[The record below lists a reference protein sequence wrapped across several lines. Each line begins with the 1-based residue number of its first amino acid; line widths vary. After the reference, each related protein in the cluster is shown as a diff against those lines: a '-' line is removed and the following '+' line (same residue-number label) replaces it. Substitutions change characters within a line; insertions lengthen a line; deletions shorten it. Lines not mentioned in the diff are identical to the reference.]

1 MDKNKDYMQNNDNT
15 RKLYDALVAD
25 NYELG
30 DYEKFTSDI
39 SNPEYMRKLY
49 DTMVA
54 DDYELGEY
62 NTFSSRYSVTPQSNA
77 AQATQATART
87 AQPVVDAYGMP
98 MQPEM
103 STIED
108 APKVEEKPQ
117 TTQTATQPAQAAQTT
132 QVTAQPAQPAQA
144 AQTTQTAAKTETPWT
159 AEMMALARQHHLKET
174 GEDPIAY
181 MPRGYRTGKTGSDDE
196 LLAAWYNETE
206 DTRKQ
211 LWDKQAELDV
221 ADYKAD
227 RDAVYAEQGKWDT
240 QKAKQWREKM
250 MATYRI
256 DPMQEI
262 PETYRAATEQK
273 WGKKGSDEAV
283 LAAWLNEK
291 ENARQGQWNEQMQK
305 QKQKY
310 MEIMKPYTSSFG
322 RKKEH
327 EYINTSEGYVAATK
341 IFGGEEANRRR
352 DELNEQARP
361 WMEAQ
366 KSWTPSS
373 ARRFREQTM
382 EQTLYD
388 PYAIVPEEYKALATQ
403 KWGKEG
409 SEDAYFS
416 AWMNLSPEEREAFV
430 KREHIK
436 SFFNEETANKM
447 QGIRERALEEKGRGI
462 AKSAMSPMGYYN
474 NSAEAAMD
482 RIVQDA
488 GNVGTQTLKALD
500 KAEEIKQAYKNHQL
514 DENFFAGAY
523 KGMKDGLTD
532 IDNWTGL
539 YMVGEMTNLY
549 DIADKMEKGEAL
561 SQTEE
566 DFLDAQAY
574 KLAVEAA
581 LADDLGWGY
590 GSGNVTGASVPFML
604 QMLASPMSGAS
615 GKAIDKGF
623 AAVGRRAIDKFGK
636 GILKKLLTK
645 APVKKVVKGLV
656 GTVGKGIG
664 QTILFGSDRVAAG
677 TMERHLGNEMVAE
690 RANEEFNAGVQG
702 KAGEDL
708 GTAFFKAG
716 VSTSM
721 ENISEFAGGAFID
734 DFTKMVGK
742 KISKEFMDAM
752 GGSVGRRMAN
762 AAARQNANKV
772 FHAIANNKWGQ
783 HAVNLSKSV
792 QNGMEWDGLLNEFLE
807 EVLNKVSN
815 VMIGDMSME
824 DFTSLEKNAE
834 TLLGL
839 AWTSGFFTASNAASR
854 IGGYARGN
862 IALKRTDRA
871 ARQIFTGDMQ
881 EKWDAYTQALSQAD
895 GYEEVEQLYKGLVA
909 DISKNQDKELARAQ
923 MSEAAAYM
931 TNYVKMMGMNAA
943 TEEADEGEQKTPAQK
958 DIETAQGEGIAAQGT
973 EEELD
978 VVEEMDESYSQLAG
992 HLEGTNVEDWLLQYG
1007 ETAAKQLEAIRGSEL
1022 DEQTKAMAEA
1032 YLTSTQRYEGLLL
1045 ANQEEV
1051 DAIVDEAAK
1060 EFDANVNQELGSVIQ
1075 VLTTQGKTAY
1085 VIQGNPNERENIRLR
1100 YEDGTTEP
1108 VSHAAIEKV
1117 LSQADANTMRSDMIE
1132 GVRKSAVA
1140 EVVHRMQGA
1149 VPNATQ
1155 MQMPVGHNVVVDGQ
1169 AGVVAGVNADGTMQ
1183 IQMQGGNA
1191 VSAAPQ
1197 QVMDAQAYNTIME
1210 RKARA
1215 RESARVSV
1223 PVREEVAAPVAEEA
1237 TAAEAVAE
1245 EAVAAEEELTEAQK
1259 LLQEY
1264 MDESVPLED
1273 RQAILD
1279 NNLGKAKESVS
1290 AAKAEMEAL
1299 EESKPKATEYTS
1311 IAEFKQAQEEWKAQ
1325 MQEKQQVLDL
1335 AEQQEATWNEV
1346 KKGMVQPVE
1355 TATEQTSAE
1364 AVPATPQVTE
1374 EQRKEAGDYNQK
1386 HDTKALAEEL
1396 GISAK
1401 RIQRVIDFA
1410 NQVGVKLNFAN
1421 VTRTQGGKGAF
1432 TNADNM
1438 AKDRTITLSKYQ
1450 LAKGMAIEWVM
1461 GHELTHQIKADG
1473 NAANWEAYKQAII
1486 NALGQ
1491 DTFDKRVKEQ
1501 SKVYREAGAYQ
1512 DMSANEFV
1520 ETMQE
1525 EVCADAAGDMLLNPD
1540 NMNKVMGVP
1549 QSLASRIWNSLKSIA
1564 TFNLPTKTTQAIS
1577 AWQQLAE
1584 GKELTGEG
1592 DGRERHSIVGT
1603 TGARALDKAEGT
1615 TVRMDN
1621 MDVAEEMETAG
1632 KDAETIW
1639 MATGWERG
1647 ADGKWKYEVLE
1658 DFAYEEPRAKA
1669 ERLQEEYQQVQNEKE
1684 NIYRYLNR
1692 FPARGLTEQQKAIKK
1707 EQNARLKKLIRQGEQ
1722 LQDEI
1727 IESRSDTTLGELIG
1741 TDNNIIKAYPEL
1753 ASMPVSFVENSRFM
1767 DAGLKGAFDGE
1778 GIWINPT
1785 LENTAPTLLHEV
1797 QHAIQRIEGFARG
1810 GNTGSVK
1817 TKADALRKDVRPL
1830 HEMMLDTPEWA
1841 ERQRLQNRWFDE
1853 TDAAEIAK
1861 IEQRVNEINESGVL
1875 DAIQS
1880 KRKQLQEKYGS
1891 DATVGKILGSPYAE
1905 DAEIWQQLPES
1916 FNDKYEAYRSL
1927 AGETEARNV
1936 SARLNMSEEE
1946 RRQTRPGKTEDV
1958 AREEQIVL
1966 EDEGREEQGVKYS
1979 IPTQKPIGR
1988 SLAADEAEILI
1999 TDMKENADITP
2010 ELEFSIEN
2018 WLSEFGKDGLVTTP
2032 IGKVKMGENQIA
2044 KLLNKNREKRFGLIR
2059 PTLQTPDVI
2068 IEKHAPA
2075 EGAERESKFLFIK
2088 TFVKPDGSRFIHFE
2102 SVTVL
2107 KDGMDVSISSHEIG
2121 DKALRKEMQN
2131 GTILHLNSKLSSGFD
2146 KYLTKTPTER
2156 PDLAPTSDN
2165 RLVISSSL
2173 GGGVSPISHADDAAP
2188 AISLQSRNDDEL
2200 SANKDTQSVSTM
2212 QTDKK
2217 EISEKSAESNVEVT
2231 NEEVMHSISPI
2242 EGYTYSEVIDMVQ
2255 NDVENIL
2262 SEEGA
2267 DNVEA
2272 VEFWAH
2278 GSRMR
2283 GNAKEDSDLDVV
2295 MFYKGNEK
2303 EDSLFNL
2310 INEHELAIDGIKV
2323 DVNPIRIS
2331 NEQDI
2336 ARYKEKSARYDQEMR
2351 FNLAG
2356 GKRFSIANRN
2366 QEVFVS
2372 NAARAVE
2379 GIKQDKA
2386 TPQQWLAMIE
2396 KNGGLKAGEDK
2407 WLGLSDWLKGLD
2419 KKSVT
2424 KQEILDFINENMIQI
2439 EEVRYIDRGDKH
2451 KIRESMSDE
2460 QYSEFVETTGLI
2472 DPMRLNYTTEGLDNK
2487 QEIALTVPT
2496 IEPWNQ
2502 SDELHFGDAGE
2513 GRAVA
2518 WVRFGETTDAEGKRV
2533 LVIDEI
2539 QSKRHQEGREK
2550 GYESKEQKDADRR
2563 LKEYTNELTEKYGA
2577 RFYTSML
2584 PEERVRYNELSDI
2597 ANNVQRGQI
2606 PEAPFDKNWHE
2617 LAMKR
2622 MLRYAAENGFDKVA
2636 WTTGTQQAERYDLG
2650 HYINSLKSEEGFR
2663 EDGSLDIYADD
2674 EHICSVDESGIVID
2688 GDYKGRPLSDI
2699 VGVEPAKKLLK
2710 GKNATLTGN
2719 ELHFGGEGMK
2729 GFYDK
2734 MLPSFMN
2741 KYGKKWG
2748 AKVGEVTLPHLEE
2761 SAQHMWSV
2769 DVTPEMKESVM
2780 QGQVMFSLSAEEQNI
2795 VDTAK
2800 ANGTYMKAPN
2810 GEPTNLNEK
2819 QWAQVRTKAFKEW
2832 FGDWE
2837 NDPENASKIVD
2848 ENGEPMVVYHGSEED
2863 FNVFDKTKGRAN
2875 MDIQGMFFTPWDDDA
2890 RGYGSNV
2897 RAFYLNIRK
2906 PANESTGYRALK
2918 KFQGQNGAGIKAREY
2933 LVSEG
2938 YDGLNNEDQEFVA
2951 FDPTQIKSATDNVGT
2966 FDAENADIRYSMPAR
2981 MKQLEKAENF
2991 IRRNLKAKRRGLSF
3005 EIYLPVKV
3013 ENEIRKRMGRD
3024 FESHNITING
3034 VAHGLNNHG
3043 VNGTKLTATSIPVTE
3058 ENATLI
3064 PYIMVAPDRVDKGS
3078 TDASGR
3084 ESVRFIKNLSNG
3096 IVVVVEKE
3104 YKNSPDDMETIN
3116 IWADLS
3122 SEAINAQQKAA
3133 PGIHVQ
3139 NAILDIDVAKIRK
3152 DAEEAIRA
3160 DVEYLQK
3167 QANAKSGEQKY
3178 SLPARPAT
3186 PKRNEGEGIMEYAQ
3200 RVANATEAQKA
3211 WDVANKT
3218 ATDIDRQIKYSEEY
3232 RDILA
3237 QKEPQTI
3244 EEAASVALAGG
3255 KLLWNDHVDG
3265 TKVSK
3270 GAKSMLGWGEGERQ
3284 KFFAMFASKENGGV
3298 SVERMGEEVIEICSQ
3313 YNIPV
3318 DETDAMLGT
3327 NAVLEVLQSAQRPS
3341 DITGYI
3347 EHNRIEQVR
3356 RMIEEE
3362 QELLASERNR
3372 AYMDMYGMTYDDFV
3386 EIASTIDAEDE
3397 QERSDDKNVIAWLY
3411 GQSQRQQERI
3421 TNAQAELEQLKRNGV
3436 PKTQYDAAYRALEQM
3451 KAKVKQT
3458 QEMLDEATKE
3468 LRTAKG
3474 QATRQRKANMRYK
3487 AKKGQWKQVFQKL
3500 REAINGK
3507 NIRSID
3513 KSTLNEIMRAVGNA
3527 DLSGMARLFGE
3538 AGMVEDIILGVNM
3551 RATQD
3556 RIDKL
3561 LATKTTALNDKGI
3574 ATGKSV
3580 DASVQAILANVRKTL
3595 EGILHHDIE
3604 NQIHDLR
3611 SQNWHI
3617 RHNALGNLSQEQQEQ
3632 VDANKAKIEKLKAEL
3647 SKELATNTANTE
3659 QAVNEQ
3665 IEKLTEQIDNGIRT
3679 EEESAELMTTL
3690 ALKRQMVAIH
3700 TSYQDTAT
3708 VEALLR
3714 RKQSELRT
3722 SWVALHDGNTPQD
3735 KREEYRQKRKA
3746 LQEQIA
3752 GLEAQVREGRQAT
3765 LDAMQSFADSLEETI
3780 TTGRASLKGK
3790 VQEQLQRRKEFV
3802 AKAIH
3807 DVNASGK
3814 QMQSVNEADKQENDK
3829 LPWYKRMFSPALRT
3843 FDYMLQKIATRTYG
3857 KDSWLYRQF
3866 MLGENGV
3873 MAAHDEY
3880 LRGMQTAART
3890 LEDKAKEIF
3899 GKSYQDVMAD
3909 SNRKKDIGIEILR
3922 DAEDYEPSYI
3932 PLKLTKGQATY
3943 IYMLWRMRDGFS
3955 KLATQGFTEEIMQ
3968 RIEEY
3973 IGPDYIQWADWMQ
3986 MEYLPM
3992 MREKYNARY
4001 REIYDTNMAAIDN
4014 YVPIRI
4020 HGQAIRKE
4028 VDLTD
4033 ATVSM
4038 PGMQKKNGALIQ
4050 RTVNVNPI
4058 DISNNIFE
4066 LIGQH
4071 IDEMEEFYAYAPV
4084 RRDLQYI
4091 LSSPA
4096 FRNLLNTQEPGTF
4109 QSLLEAARIATKTN
4123 QQPESAASKAFNDIL
4138 NKLQKGLVSGNIAY
4152 RNMTAIKQVLSAPAF
4167 IGYSQSPV
4175 YLAILAKNMLGGYLR
4190 NLPVTMFPLIPVIGH
4205 WAQKM
4210 TVEETAKGMPYLDKY
4225 LGESFRWCMREFPD
4239 FRERVTR
4246 GSAGDIRLEEKGFS
4260 KLLDK
4265 YTELGMSANVFIDA
4279 VTVSVG
4285 LKSIYDYEMA
4295 KAAKRISKM
4304 AEEMQMDEQ
4313 WTEEEMRKAS
4323 NAAKIQA
4330 TLFANQTQQSS
4341 NPALLSPM
4349 QVSKNFMER
4358 SLTLYKNSSLGL
4370 MRAGIGGMRNL
4381 LRYMKGKKARRRM
4394 IEEYTR
4400 MFMQEGFAENEAKKK
4415 AISYLNSEARK
4426 GAFVAL
4432 LEGYAMNVIWNLGS
4446 KGLLGFMTGG
4456 GDDDDKE
4463 RTIGEWVW
4471 DGIKH
4476 VVKNTFGSAM
4486 PFVNDALE
4494 GRLPAIGLTT
4504 SEAEKAWKDIK
4515 KQLDENGIS
4524 LAFALTGMRYAA
4536 KFGGVDMQVW
4546 ANTMDGYYRLFSETG
4561 NSDDN
4566 ILALML
4572 ILNSPHSNRIAVA
4585 RELYKGKS
4593 EEEFQRAIELAGRYN
4608 QPVWTFGREM
4618 TDKVESDMAKWYL
4631 SDNATDEEKQRMRY
4645 IEEMEER
4652 IDNLET
4658 VEDALEMF
4666 DEVSDTELRKKISS
4680 KIDQISKPEDTFAEK
4695 VDRKKENAL
4704 AEDDT
4709 DMGGYTYMKMAD
4721 SQDLLEEKR
4730 MRAEID
4736 MLRPI
4741 VERQKDLF
4749 EEYGSNS
4756 AVYTRFMSEHG
4767 AEIRRYNTLKAYSR
4781 AIQMRKRKMDEEGAD
4796 VQALY
4801 EDIKELYKD
4810 AQNI

>member
-1 MDKNKDYMQNNDNT
+1 MEEVK
-15 RKLYDALVAD
+15 KLYTALIGKGYTANDLGNEDVFAKKMQDEQSRRELYDYVSSRGDFKIGSYD
-25 NYELG
+25 NYEQRLR
-30 DYEKFTSDI
+30 
-39 SNPEYMRKLY
+39 P
-49 DTMVA
+49 
-54 DDYELGEY
+54 
-62 NTFSSRYSVTPQSNA
+62 
-77 AQATQATART
+77 AQVQKP
-87 AQPVVDAYGMP
+87 QPVVDAYGMP
-98 MQPEM
+98 MQPEV

-117 TTQTATQPAQAAQTT
+117 ENLKSDLFKPQS
-132 QVTAQPAQPAQA
+132 
-144 AQTTQTAAKTETPWT
+144 TETPS
-159 AEMMALARQHHLKET
+159 L
-174 GEDPIAY
+174 
-181 MPRGYRTGKTGSDDE
+181 
-196 LLAAWYNETE
+196 
-206 DTRKQ
+206 
-211 LWDKQAELDV
+211 LDV
-221 ADYKAD
+221 DAQRKDYFAEAGAKAMED
-227 RDAVYAEQGKWDT
+227 IRQERQA
-240 QKAKQWREKM
+240 RE
-250 MATYRI
+250 Y
-256 DPMQEI
+256 Q
-262 PETYRAATEQK
+262 
-273 WGKKGSDEAV
+273 
-283 LAAWLNEK
+283 
-291 ENARQGQWNEQMQK
+291 
-305 QKQKY
+305 
-310 MEIMKPYTSSFG
+310 EIMKPLSG
-322 RKKEH
+322 IEGREQKNVLEERKKQIEAQL
-327 EYINTSEGYVAATK
+327 NQPDAVRNAAARTNMAK
-341 IFGGEEANRRR
+341 ALENVDKELQV
-352 DELNEQARP
+352 LNEQ
-361 WMEAQ
+361 Q
-366 KSWTPSS
+366 KQWQEQYGSWTPSS

-382 EQTLYD
+382 EQTWHD
-388 PYAIVPEEYKALATQ
+388 PYAVVPEEYKALATQ

-447 QGIRERALEEKGRGI
+447 QGIRERATTYAQNALSEPVVSVDPRHS
-462 AKSAMSPMGYYN
+462 ASAM
-474 NSAEAAMD
+474 AA
-482 RIVQDA
+482 RTVSNIGVQ
-488 GNVGTQTLKALD
+488 TTKALD
-500 KAEEIKQAYKNHQL
+500 KAEEIKQAYKNHEL

-590 GSGNVTGASVPFML
+590 SSGNGTGASVPFML
-604 QMLASPMSGAS
+604 QMLASPIGGAS

-645 APVKKVVKGLV
+645 APVKKIAKGLV

-690 RANEEFNAGVQG
+690 RANEEFNAGVQA

-708 GTAFFKAG
+708 GTALFKAG
-716 VSTSM
+716 VSASM

-752 GGSVGRRMAN
+752 GGSVGRRMAK

-772 FHAIANNKWGQ
+772 FRAIANNKWGQ
-783 HAVNLSKSV
+783 HAVKLSKSV
-792 QNGMEWDGLLNEFLE
+792 QSGMEWDGLLNEYLE
-807 EVLNKVSN
+807 EVLNNAFN

-839 AWTSGFFTASNAASR
+839 AWTSGFFMANNAASR

-895 GYEEVEQLYKGLVA
+895 GYEEVEQLYKGLMA
-909 DISKNQDKELARAQ
+909 DISKNQDKEAAKAQ
-923 MSEAAAYM
+923 MSEATAYM
-931 TNYVKMMGMNAA
+931 ANYVKMMGMNAA
-943 TEEADEGEQKTPAQK
+943 TEEADEEEQKTPAQK
-958 DIETAQGEGIAAQGT
+958 DVETAQGEGIAAQGT
-973 EEELD
+973 EKELD
-978 VVEEMDESYSQLAG
+978 VVEEMDESYNQLAG

-1007 ETAAKQLEAIRGSEL
+1007 ETADKQLEAIRGSEL
-1022 DEQTKAMAEA
+1022 DEQTKAVAEA
-1032 YLTSTQRYEGLLL
+1032 YLTSAQRYEGLLL

-1051 DAIVDEAAK
+1051 DAIVEEAAK

-1108 VSHAAIEKV
+1108 VSHVVIEKV
-1117 LSQADANTMRSDMIE
+1117 LSQADAQTMRSDMIE

-1140 EVVHRMQGA
+1140 EVVKRMQGI
-1149 VPNATQ
+1149 VPDATQ

-1183 IQMQGGNA
+1183 IQMQGGN
-1191 VSAAPQ
+1191 VVNAAPQ

-1223 PVREEVAAPVAEEA
+1223 PVREEVATPVAEEA
-1237 TAAEAVAE
+1237 AAAEAVAE
-1245 EAVAAEEELTEAQK
+1245 EAIAAEEELTEAQK

-1264 MDESVPLED
+1264 MDESVSLED
-1273 RQAILD
+1273 RQAIVE
-1279 NNLGKAKESVS
+1279 NNVAQAKQ
-1290 AAKAEMEAL
+1290 AAVEAQAEVDAMT
-1299 EESKPKATEYTS
+1299 ESKPKATDYTS

-1335 AEQQEATWNEV
+1335 ARQQEATWSEV
-1346 KKGMVQPVE
+1346 QKGMVQPVE
-1355 TATEQTSAE
+1355 TAAEQASAE
-1364 AVPATPQVTE
+1364 AVPTAAQVTE
-1374 EQRKEAGDYNQK
+1374 VQRAEAKTHNSK
-1386 HDTKALAEEL
+1386 HDIKALAKEI
-1396 GISAK
+1396 GVSAK

-1421 VTRTQGGKGAF
+1421 VTRTQGNAGAF
-1432 TNADNM
+1432 TNADNI

-1491 DTFDKRVKEQ
+1491 DAFDKRVKEQ
-1501 SKVYREAGAYQ
+1501 SKVYREAGAYR

-1549 QSLASRIWNSLKSIA
+1549 QSLASRIWNGLKNMV
-1564 TFNLPTKTTQAIS
+1564 TFSTPSKIKQAVD
-1577 AWQQLAE
+1577 AWQMLAE
-1584 GKELTGEG
+1584 GKELTGEAA
-1592 DGRERHSIVGT
+1592 DREKHSIVS
-1603 TGARALDKAEGT
+1603 DKAG
-1615 TVRMDN
+1615 
-1621 MDVAEEMETAG
+1621 EELEETASATRYSIVVDPQLIAELEASPKRMGYRNVVQREDGLFEAPMGNSLRGNGITVENTPFAMGQWEQSEEHPELVYGDNKITLVKPDG
-1632 KDAETIW
+1632 KTVADVNYNPYIHNRLNTLNAQFKQ
-1639 MATGWERG
+1639 AWERPDLVYIETEVPETDLEGGYMAEHAHLSTGVHQWSNG
-1647 ADGKWKYEVLE
+1647 ALMLSRYDKPVRIVPWDEVAIPWIEKYKKSGVHFDIVPPALRPILAAAGVEIKE
-1658 DFAYEEPRAKA
+1658 PHNGMGENCIKAYEEWKA
-1669 ERLQEEYQQVQNEKE
+1669 EQ
-1684 NIYRYLNR
+1684 
-1692 FPARGLTEQQKAIKK
+1692 
-1707 EQNARLKKLIRQGEQ
+1707 
-1722 LQDEI
+1722 
-1727 IESRSDTTLGELIG
+1727 
-1741 TDNNIIKAYPEL
+1741 
-1753 ASMPVSFVENSRFM
+1753 
-1767 DAGLKGAFDGE
+1767 
-1778 GIWINPT
+1778 
-1785 LENTAPTLLHEV
+1785 
-1797 QHAIQRIEGFARG
+1797 
-1810 GNTGSVK
+1810 
-1817 TKADALRKDVRPL
+1817 
-1830 HEMMLDTPEWA
+1830 
-1841 ERQRLQNRWFDE
+1841 
-1853 TDAAEIAK
+1853 EIA
-1861 IEQRVNEINESGVL
+1861 
-1875 DAIQS
+1875 
-1880 KRKQLQEKYGS
+1880 
-1891 DATVGKILGSPYAE
+1891 
-1905 DAEIWQQLPES
+1905 
-1916 FNDKYEAYRSL
+1916 NDKKFSKSPL
-1927 AGETEARNV
+1927 D
-1936 SARLNMSEEE
+1936 MSEEE
-1946 RRQTRPGKTEDV
+1946 KYQRGEMLRNAPAVDV
-1958 AREEQIVL
+1958 QSNTIV
-1966 EDEGREEQGVKYS
+1966 
-1979 IPTQKPIGR
+1979 
-1988 SLAADEAEILI
+1988 A
-1999 TDMKENADITP
+1999 TP
-2010 ELEFSIEN
+2010 ELSARRVAEQWWEENVPEAMIYDTEVGEVEINKNSIESSLAHRYGQKKLDAITSLVEGFEN
-2018 WLSEFGKDGLVTTP
+2018 AVYLGTLPDSRERGVVDHYFAYPINYDGKRNYVFCRAMQD
-2032 IGKVKMGENQIA
+2032 A
-2044 KLLNKNREKRFGLIR
+2044 NKNRLYVHEVFVEDKITKGN
-2059 PTLQTPDVI
+2059 TLQT
-2068 IEKHAPA
+2068 AA
-2075 EGAERESKFLFIK
+2075 SK
-2088 TFVKPDGSRFIHFE
+2088 PH
-2102 SVTVL
+2102 
-2107 KDGMDVSISSHEIG
+2107 
-2121 DKALRKEMQN
+2121 
-2131 GTILHLNSKLSSGFD
+2131 
-2146 KYLTKTPTER
+2146 
-2156 PDLAPTSDN
+2156 
-2165 RLVISSSL
+2165 
-2173 GGGVSPISHADDAAP
+2173 GG
-2188 AISLQSRNDDEL
+2188 ISLYRDILANVL
-2200 SANKDTQSVSTM
+2200 SASKDTQSVSAK
-2212 QTDKK
+2212 QTDKE
-2217 EISEKSAESNVEVT
+2217 EISGKSAESNVEVT
-2231 NEEVMHSISPI
+2231 NEGVMHSISPI

-2262 SEEGA
+2262 SEEGI

-2310 INEHELAIDGIKV
+2310 INGHELAIDGIKV

-2351 FNLAG
+2351 F
-2356 GKRFSIANRN
+2356 
-2366 QEVFVS
+2366 
-2372 NAARAVE
+2372 
-2379 GIKQDKA
+2379 
-2386 TPQQWLAMIE
+2386 
-2396 KNGGLKAGEDK
+2396 
-2407 WLGLSDWLKGLD
+2407 
-2419 KKSVT
+2419 
-2424 KQEILDFINENMIQI
+2424 
-2439 EEVRYIDRGDKH
+2439 
-2451 KIRESMSDE
+2451 
-2460 QYSEFVETTGLI
+2460 
-2472 DPMRLNYTTEGLDNK
+2472 
-2487 QEIALTVPT
+2487 
-2496 IEPWNQ
+2496 
-2502 SDELHFGDAGE
+2502 
-2513 GRAVA
+2513 
-2518 WVRFGETTDAEGKRV
+2518 
-2533 LVIDEI
+2533 
-2539 QSKRHQEGREK
+2539 
-2550 GYESKEQKDADRR
+2550 
-2563 LKEYTNELTEKYGA
+2563 
-2577 RFYTSML
+2577 
-2584 PEERVRYNELSDI
+2584 
-2597 ANNVQRGQI
+2597 
-2606 PEAPFDKNWHE
+2606 
-2617 LAMKR
+2617 
-2622 MLRYAAENGFDKVA
+2622 
-2636 WTTGTQQAERYDLG
+2636 
-2650 HYINSLKSEEGFR
+2650 
-2663 EDGSLDIYADD
+2663 
-2674 EHICSVDESGIVID
+2674 
-2688 GDYKGRPLSDI
+2688 
-2699 VGVEPAKKLLK
+2699 
-2710 GKNATLTGN
+2710 
-2719 ELHFGGEGMK
+2719 
-2729 GFYDK
+2729 
-2734 MLPSFMN
+2734 
-2741 KYGKKWG
+2741 
-2748 AKVGEVTLPHLEE
+2748 
-2761 SAQHMWSV
+2761 
-2769 DVTPEMKESVM
+2769 
-2780 QGQVMFSLSAEEQNI
+2780 SLSAEEQDI
-2795 VDTAK
+2795 VDAAK
-2800 ANGTYMKAPN
+2800 ADGTYMKTPN
-2810 GEPTNLNEK
+2810 GKPTNLNEK

-2837 NDPENASKIVD
+2837 NDPENASKVVD
-2848 ENGEPMVVYHGSEED
+2848 ENGEPMVVYHYTPNEFTEFDTEKIGSSTD
-2863 FNVFDKTKGRAN
+2863 VGALGRGFYFSPSDKFTLYGDKKMALFVN
-2875 MDIQGMFFTPWDDDA
+2875 AKNPMLLNDSNAFEAKEPFFKADYKWD
-2890 RGYGSNV
+2890 
-2897 RAFYLNIRK
+2897 
-2906 PANESTGYRALK
+2906 NESAQAFADDVQAK
-2918 KFQGQNGAGIKAREY
+2918 
-2933 LVSEG
+2933 G
-2938 YDGLNNEDQEFVA
+2938 YDAVYYENRGMDEIVA
-2951 FDPTQIKSATDNVGT
+2951 FRPTQIKSATDNVGT
-2966 FDAENADIRYSMPAR
+2966 FDAENADIRYSMPGHSVASRIYGHPFTGAWQKFLQRAPKGVLKPGYGIIDESRLPEFADWYR
-2981 MKQLEKAENF
+2981 MLVPEAEEYKEFVSLFLEDA
-2991 IRRNLKAKRRGLSF
+2991 
-3005 EIYLPVKV
+3005 
-3013 ENEIRKRMGRD
+3013 
-3024 FESHNITING
+3024 
-3034 VAHGLNNHG
+3034 
-3043 VNGTKLTATSIPVTE
+3043 TATEKKHIQSV
-3058 ENATLI
+3058 
-3064 PYIMVAPDRVDKGS
+3064 MDRVDKIVDDYRRLAEGDNS
-3078 TDASGR
+3078 VLSLENNARFSITPDILAANERFNEELDEFKAKTHKGLLHLGKPGAILRTIGVDADEMTISPTILHQHLKEHGLTVDDIKGLALSVQSPILAYR
-3084 ESVRFIKNLSNG
+3084 HGLKYPNLVIVTEMDVKGGKLSVSLELDGDGHIVAISNIKSVHSKDAIKEVERLMDMGAESLRDNLKW
-3096 IVVVVEKE
+3096 VEKE
-3104 YKNSPDDMETIN
+3104 EVSDWLLRLPYEDERTKDNPK
-3116 IWADLS
+3116 LS
-3122 SEAINAQQKAA
+3122 SVAN
-3133 PGIHVQ
+3133 VLLSFQ
-3139 NAILDIDVAKIRK
+3139 NPPIIGD
-3152 DAEEAIRA
+3152 ESSQN
-3160 DVEYLQK
+3160 VE
-3167 QANAKSGEQKY
+3167 NAKSGEQKY
-3178 SLPARPAT
+3178 SLPGRPAT
-3186 PKRNEGEGIMEYAQ
+3186 PKRNEGESIMEYAQ

-3218 ATDIDRQIKYSEEY
+3218 AMDIDRQIKNSEEY

-3270 GAKSMLGWGEGERQ
+3270 GAKSMMGWGEGERQ
-3284 KFFAMFASKENGGV
+3284 RFFAMFASKENGGV
-3298 SVERMGEEVIEICSQ
+3298 SVEQMGEAVMDICSQ

-3318 DETDAMLGT
+3318 DETDAMAGT

-3362 QELLASERNR
+3362 QELLAGERNR

-3386 EIASTIDAEDE
+3386 EIANTIDTEDE
-3397 QERSDDKNVIAWLY
+3397 QERSDDKNAIAWLY

-3421 TNAQAELEQLKRNGV
+3421 TNAKAELKQMEKFGV
-3436 PKTQYDAAYRALEQM
+3436 SKAKYDAAYRTMERLE
-3451 KAKVKQT
+3451 AKVKQT
-3458 QEMLDEATKE
+3458 QAKLDEVTKE

-3487 AKKGQWKQVFQKL
+3487 AKKGQWKLVYDKL
-3500 REAINGK
+3500 RNAINGK
-3507 NIRSID
+3507 NIRSVD
-3513 KSTLNEIMRAVGNA
+3513 KSTLTDIMRAVGSA
-3527 DLSGMARLFGE
+3527 DLTGIERIFGE
-3538 AGMVEDIILGVNM
+3538 AGAIEDIILGVNM

-3580 DASVQAILANVRKTL
+3580 DASVQAILANIRKTL

-3617 RHNALGNLSQEQQEQ
+3617 RHNAVGNLSQEQQEQ
-3632 VDANKAKIEKLKAEL
+3632 VDANKAKIEELNAEL
-3647 SKELATNTANTE
+3647 GKELATSTATTE

-3665 IEKLTEQIDNGIRT
+3665 IENLTEQIDKGLRT

-3722 SWVALHDGNTPQD
+3722 NWVALHDGNTPQD
-3735 KREEYRQKRKA
+3735 KRKEYRQKRKA

-3765 LDAMQSFADSLEETI
+3765 LDAMQSFADSLEKTI
-3780 TTGRASLKGK
+3780 TTGRTNLKGK
-3790 VQEQLQRRKEFV
+3790 VQEQLQRRKDFV

-3843 FDYMLQKIATRTYG
+3843 FDYMLQKVATRTYG

-3943 IYMLWRMRDGFS
+3943 IYMLWRMRDGYS

-4033 ATVSM
+4033 ATASM

-4096 FRNLLNTQEPGTF
+4096 FRNILNANEPGTF

-4123 QQPESAASKAFNDIL
+4123 QQPESAALKAFNDIM
-4138 NKLQKGLVSGNIAY
+4138 NKMQKGLVSGNIAY

-4167 IGYSQSPV
+4167 IGYSQSPE
-4175 YLAILAKNMLGGYLR
+4175 YLGILAKNMLGGYLR
-4190 NLPVTMFPLIPVIGH
+4190 NLPTMAFSLILGIGH
-4205 WAQKM
+4205 WIQKM

-4260 KLLDK
+4260 ELLDK
-4265 YTELGMSANVFIDA
+4265 YTEIGMSANVFIDA

-4285 LKSIYDYEMA
+4285 LKSIYDYEMK
-4295 KAAKRISKM
+4295 KAEKRIQKM
-4304 AEEMQMDEQ
+4304 AIEMQMDEQ
-4313 WTEEEMRKAS
+4313 WEEEEMRKAS

-4381 LRYMKGKKARRRM
+4381 LRYMKGKKAKRRM
-4394 IEEYTR
+4394 TEEYTR
-4400 MFMQEGFAENEAKKK
+4400 MFMQEGFAENEAKKR
-4415 AISYLNSEARK
+4415 AISYINSEARK

-4486 PFVNDALE
+4486 PFVDDALE

-4515 KQLDENGIS
+4515 KQLDKNGIS

-4572 ILNSPHSNRIAVA
+4572 ILNSPHSNRMAVA

-4593 EEEFQRAIELAGRYN
+4593 EEEFQRAMELAGRYN

-4631 SDNATDEEKQRMRY
+4631 SDNATDEEKQRKRY

-4680 KIDQISKPEDTFAEK
+4680 KIDQLSKPEDTFAEK
-4695 VDRKKENAL
+4695 VDRKKKNAL
-4704 AEDDT
+4704 AEDDA
-4709 DMGGYTYMKMAD
+4709 DMEGYTYTKMAD

-4741 VERQKDLF
+4741 VEQQKELF
-4749 EEYGSNS
+4749 EEYGSKS
-4756 AVYTRFMSEHG
+4756 DVYTRFMAEHG

-4781 AIQMRKRKMDEEGAD
+4781 AIQTRKRRMDEEGAD

-4801 EDIKELYKD
+4801 EEIKGLYND
-4810 AQNI
+4810 AKNM

>member
-1 MDKNKDYMQNNDNT
+1 MEEVK
-15 RKLYDALVAD
+15 KLYTALIGKGYTANDLGNEDVFAKKMQDEQNRRELYDYVSSRGDFKIGSYD
-25 NYELG
+25 NYEQRLRQ
-30 DYEKFTSDI
+30 K
-39 SNPEYMRKLY
+39 P
-49 DTMVA
+49 
-54 DDYELGEY
+54 
-62 NTFSSRYSVTPQSNA
+62 
-77 AQATQATART
+77 
-87 AQPVVDAYGMP
+87 QPVVDAYGMP
-98 MQPEM
+98 MQPEV

-117 TTQTATQPAQAAQTT
+117 ENLKSDLFKPQS
-132 QVTAQPAQPAQA
+132 
-144 AQTTQTAAKTETPWT
+144 TETPSLLNVGAKPKDYF
-159 AEMMALARQHHLKET
+159 AEAGAKAMEGIRQERQAREYQ
-174 GEDPIAY
+174 
-181 MPRGYRTGKTGSDDE
+181 
-196 LLAAWYNETE
+196 
-206 DTRKQ
+206 
-211 LWDKQAELDV
+211 
-221 ADYKAD
+221 
-227 RDAVYAEQGKWDT
+227 
-240 QKAKQWREKM
+240 
-250 MATYRI
+250 
-256 DPMQEI
+256 
-262 PETYRAATEQK
+262 
-273 WGKKGSDEAV
+273 
-283 LAAWLNEK
+283 
-291 ENARQGQWNEQMQK
+291 
-305 QKQKY
+305 
-310 MEIMKPYTSSFG
+310 EIMKPLSGIEGSEQKKVLEE
-322 RKKEH
+322 RKKQIEAQL
-327 EYINTSEGYVAATK
+327 NQPDAVRNAAARTNMAK
-341 IFGGEEANRRR
+341 ALENVDKELQV
-352 DELNEQARP
+352 LNEQ
-361 WMEAQ
+361 Q
-366 KSWTPSS
+366 KQWQEQYGSWTPSS

-382 EQTLYD
+382 EQTWHD
-388 PYAIVPEEYKALATQ
+388 PYAVVPEEYKALATQ

-447 QGIRERALEEKGRGI
+447 QGIRERATTYAQNALSEPVVSVDPRHS
-462 AKSAMSPMGYYN
+462 ASAM
-474 NSAEAAMD
+474 AA
-482 RIVQDA
+482 RTVSNIGVQ
-488 GNVGTQTLKALD
+488 TTKALD
-500 KAEEIKQAYKNHQL
+500 KAEEIKQAYKNHEL

-539 YMVGEMTNLY
+539 YMVGEMSNLY

-590 GSGNVTGASVPFML
+590 SSGNVTGASVPFML
-604 QMLASPMSGAS
+604 QMLASPIGGAS

-645 APVKKVVKGLV
+645 APVKKIAKGLV

-690 RANEEFNAGVQG
+690 RANEEFNAGVQA

-708 GTAFFKAG
+708 GTALFKAG
-716 VSTSM
+716 VSASM

-772 FHAIANNKWGQ
+772 FRAIANNKWGQ

-792 QNGMEWDGLLNEFLE
+792 QSGMEWDGLLNEYLE
-807 EVLNKVSN
+807 EVLNNASN

-839 AWTSGFFTASNAASR
+839 AWTSGFFMANNAASR
-854 IGGYARGN
+854 VGGYARGN

-895 GYEEVEQLYKGLVA
+895 GYEEVEQLYKGLMA
-909 DISKNQDKELARAQ
+909 DISKNQDKEAAKAQ
-923 MSEAAAYM
+923 MSEATAYM
-931 TNYVKMMGMNAA
+931 ANYVKMMGMNAA
-943 TEEADEGEQKTPAQK
+943 TEEADEEEQKTPAQK
-958 DIETAQGEGIAAQGT
+958 EMETAQGEGIAAQGT

-978 VVEEMDESYSQLAG
+978 VVEEMDESYNQLAG
-992 HLEGTNVEDWLLQYG
+992 HLGETNVEDWLFQYG
-1007 ETAAKQLEAIRGSEL
+1007 ETADKRLEAIRGSEL

-1032 YLTSTQRYEGLLL
+1032 YLTSAQRYEGLLL

-1051 DAIVDEAAK
+1051 DAIVEEAAK

-1108 VSHAAIEKV
+1108 VSHVVIEKV
-1117 LSQADANTMRSDMIE
+1117 LSQADAQTMRSDMIE

-1140 EVVHRMQGA
+1140 EVVKRMQGV

-1183 IQMQGGNA
+1183 IQMQGGN
-1191 VSAAPQ
+1191 VVNAAPQ

-1223 PVREEVAAPVAEEA
+1223 PVREEVATPVAEEA
-1237 TAAEAVAE
+1237 AAAEAVAE
-1245 EAVAAEEELTEAQK
+1245 EAIAAEEELTEAQK

-1264 MDESVPLED
+1264 MDESVSLED
-1273 RQAILD
+1273 RQAIVE
-1279 NNLGKAKESVS
+1279 NNVAQAKQ
-1290 AAKAEMEAL
+1290 AAVEAQAEVDAMT
-1299 EESKPKATEYTS
+1299 ESKPKATDYTS

-1335 AEQQEATWNEV
+1335 ARQQEATWSEV
-1346 KKGMVQPVE
+1346 QKGMVQPVE
-1355 TATEQTSAE
+1355 TAAEQASAE
-1364 AVPATPQVTE
+1364 AVPTAAQVTE
-1374 EQRKEAGDYNQK
+1374 VQRAEAKNHNSK
-1386 HDTKALAEEL
+1386 HDIKALAKEI
-1396 GISAK
+1396 GVSAK

-1421 VTRTQGGKGAF
+1421 VTRTEGNAGAF

-1438 AKDRTITLSKYQ
+1438 ASKREITLSKYQ

-1491 DTFDKRVKEQ
+1491 DAFDKRVKEQ
-1501 SKVYREAGAYQ
+1501 SKVYREAGAYR

-1549 QSLASRIWNSLKSIA
+1549 QSLASRIWSALKDMV
-1564 TFNLPTKTTQAIS
+1564 TFSTPTKIKQAVD

-1584 GKELTGEG
+1584 GKELTGEAA
-1592 DGRERHSIVGT
+1592 DREKHSIVS
-1603 TGARALDKAEGT
+1603 DKAG
-1615 TVRMDN
+1615 
-1621 MDVAEEMETAG
+1621 EELEETASATRYSIVVDPQLIAELEASPKRKGYRNVVQREDGLFEAPMGNSLRGNGITVENTPFAMGQWEQSEEHPELVYGDNKITLVKPDG
-1632 KDAETIW
+1632 KTVADVNYNPYIHNRLNTLNAQFKQ
-1639 MATGWERG
+1639 AWERPDLVYIETEVPETDLEGGYMAEHAHLSTGVHQWSNG
-1647 ADGKWKYEVLE
+1647 ALMLSRYDKPVRIVPWDEVAIPWIEKYKKSGVHFDIVPPALRPILAAAGVEIKE
-1658 DFAYEEPRAKA
+1658 PHNGMGENCIKAYEEWKA
-1669 ERLQEEYQQVQNEKE
+1669 EQ
-1684 NIYRYLNR
+1684 
-1692 FPARGLTEQQKAIKK
+1692 
-1707 EQNARLKKLIRQGEQ
+1707 
-1722 LQDEI
+1722 
-1727 IESRSDTTLGELIG
+1727 
-1741 TDNNIIKAYPEL
+1741 
-1753 ASMPVSFVENSRFM
+1753 
-1767 DAGLKGAFDGE
+1767 
-1778 GIWINPT
+1778 
-1785 LENTAPTLLHEV
+1785 
-1797 QHAIQRIEGFARG
+1797 
-1810 GNTGSVK
+1810 
-1817 TKADALRKDVRPL
+1817 
-1830 HEMMLDTPEWA
+1830 
-1841 ERQRLQNRWFDE
+1841 
-1853 TDAAEIAK
+1853 EIA
-1861 IEQRVNEINESGVL
+1861 
-1875 DAIQS
+1875 
-1880 KRKQLQEKYGS
+1880 
-1891 DATVGKILGSPYAE
+1891 
-1905 DAEIWQQLPES
+1905 
-1916 FNDKYEAYRSL
+1916 NDKKFSKSPL
-1927 AGETEARNV
+1927 D
-1936 SARLNMSEEE
+1936 MSEEE
-1946 RRQTRPGKTEDV
+1946 KYQRGEMLRNAPAVDV
-1958 AREEQIVL
+1958 QSNTIV
-1966 EDEGREEQGVKYS
+1966 
-1979 IPTQKPIGR
+1979 
-1988 SLAADEAEILI
+1988 A
-1999 TDMKENADITP
+1999 TP
-2010 ELEFSIEN
+2010 ELSARRVAEQWWEENVPEAMIYDTEVGEVEINKNSIESSLAHRYGQKKLDAITSLVEGFEN
-2018 WLSEFGKDGLVTTP
+2018 AVYLGTLPDSRERGVVDHYFAYPINYDGKRNYVFCRAMQD
-2032 IGKVKMGENQIA
+2032 A
-2044 KLLNKNREKRFGLIR
+2044 NKNRLYVHEVFVEDKITKGN
-2059 PTLQTPDVI
+2059 TLQT
-2068 IEKHAPA
+2068 AA
-2075 EGAERESKFLFIK
+2075 SK
-2088 TFVKPDGSRFIHFE
+2088 PH
-2102 SVTVL
+2102 
-2107 KDGMDVSISSHEIG
+2107 
-2121 DKALRKEMQN
+2121 
-2131 GTILHLNSKLSSGFD
+2131 
-2146 KYLTKTPTER
+2146 
-2156 PDLAPTSDN
+2156 
-2165 RLVISSSL
+2165 
-2173 GGGVSPISHADDAAP
+2173 GG
-2188 AISLQSRNDDEL
+2188 ISLYRDILANVL
-2200 SANKDTQSVSTM
+2200 SASKDTQSVSAE

-2231 NEEVMHSISPI
+2231 NEGVMHSISPI

-2262 SEEGA
+2262 SEEGI

-2351 FNLAG
+2351 F
-2356 GKRFSIANRN
+2356 
-2366 QEVFVS
+2366 
-2372 NAARAVE
+2372 
-2379 GIKQDKA
+2379 
-2386 TPQQWLAMIE
+2386 
-2396 KNGGLKAGEDK
+2396 
-2407 WLGLSDWLKGLD
+2407 
-2419 KKSVT
+2419 
-2424 KQEILDFINENMIQI
+2424 
-2439 EEVRYIDRGDKH
+2439 
-2451 KIRESMSDE
+2451 
-2460 QYSEFVETTGLI
+2460 
-2472 DPMRLNYTTEGLDNK
+2472 
-2487 QEIALTVPT
+2487 
-2496 IEPWNQ
+2496 
-2502 SDELHFGDAGE
+2502 
-2513 GRAVA
+2513 
-2518 WVRFGETTDAEGKRV
+2518 
-2533 LVIDEI
+2533 
-2539 QSKRHQEGREK
+2539 
-2550 GYESKEQKDADRR
+2550 
-2563 LKEYTNELTEKYGA
+2563 
-2577 RFYTSML
+2577 
-2584 PEERVRYNELSDI
+2584 
-2597 ANNVQRGQI
+2597 
-2606 PEAPFDKNWHE
+2606 
-2617 LAMKR
+2617 
-2622 MLRYAAENGFDKVA
+2622 
-2636 WTTGTQQAERYDLG
+2636 
-2650 HYINSLKSEEGFR
+2650 
-2663 EDGSLDIYADD
+2663 
-2674 EHICSVDESGIVID
+2674 
-2688 GDYKGRPLSDI
+2688 
-2699 VGVEPAKKLLK
+2699 
-2710 GKNATLTGN
+2710 
-2719 ELHFGGEGMK
+2719 
-2729 GFYDK
+2729 
-2734 MLPSFMN
+2734 
-2741 KYGKKWG
+2741 
-2748 AKVGEVTLPHLEE
+2748 
-2761 SAQHMWSV
+2761 
-2769 DVTPEMKESVM
+2769 
-2780 QGQVMFSLSAEEQNI
+2780 SLSAEEQDI
-2795 VDTAK
+2795 VDAAK
-2800 ANGTYMKAPN
+2800 ADGTYMKTPN
-2810 GEPTNLNEK
+2810 GKPTNLNEK

-2837 NDPENASKIVD
+2837 NDPENASKVVD
-2848 ENGEPMVVYHGSEED
+2848 ENGEPMVVYHYTPNEFTEFDTEKIGSSTD
-2863 FNVFDKTKGRAN
+2863 VGALGRGFYFSPSDKFTLYGDKKMALFVN
-2875 MDIQGMFFTPWDDDA
+2875 AKNPMLLNDSNAFEAKEPFFKADYKWD
-2890 RGYGSNV
+2890 
-2897 RAFYLNIRK
+2897 
-2906 PANESTGYRALK
+2906 NESAQAFADDVQAK
-2918 KFQGQNGAGIKAREY
+2918 
-2933 LVSEG
+2933 G
-2938 YDGLNNEDQEFVA
+2938 YDAVYYENRGMDEIVA
-2951 FDPTQIKSATDNVGT
+2951 FRPTQIKSATDNVGT
-2966 FDAENADIRYSMPAR
+2966 FDAENADIRYSMPGHSVASRIYGHPFTGAWQKFLQRAPKGVLKPGYGIIDESRLPEFADWYR
-2981 MKQLEKAENF
+2981 MLVPEAEEYKEFVSLFLEDA
-2991 IRRNLKAKRRGLSF
+2991 
-3005 EIYLPVKV
+3005 
-3013 ENEIRKRMGRD
+3013 
-3024 FESHNITING
+3024 
-3034 VAHGLNNHG
+3034 
-3043 VNGTKLTATSIPVTE
+3043 TATEKKHIQSV
-3058 ENATLI
+3058 
-3064 PYIMVAPDRVDKGS
+3064 MDRVDKIVDDYRRLAEGDNS
-3078 TDASGR
+3078 VLSLENNARFSITPDILAANERFNEELDEFKAKTHKGLLHLGKPGAILRTIGVDADEMTISPTILHQHLKEHGLTVDDIKGLALSVQSPILAYR
-3084 ESVRFIKNLSNG
+3084 HGLKYPNLVIVTEMDVKGGKLSVSLELDGDGHIVAISNIKSVHSKDAIKEVERLMDMGAESLHDNLKW
-3096 IVVVVEKE
+3096 VEKE
-3104 YKNSPDDMETIN
+3104 EVSDWLLRLPYEDERTKDNPK
-3116 IWADLS
+3116 LS
-3122 SEAINAQQKAA
+3122 SVAN
-3133 PGIHVQ
+3133 VLLSFQ
-3139 NAILDIDVAKIRK
+3139 NPPIIGD
-3152 DAEEAIRA
+3152 ESSQN
-3160 DVEYLQK
+3160 VE
-3167 QANAKSGEQKY
+3167 NAKSGEQKY
-3178 SLPARPAT
+3178 SLPGRPAT
-3186 PKRNEGEGIMEYAQ
+3186 PKRNEGESIMEYAQ

-3218 ATDIDRQIKYSEEY
+3218 AMDIDRQIKNSEEY

-3270 GAKSMLGWGEGERQ
+3270 GAKSMMGWGEGERQ
-3284 KFFAMFASKENGGV
+3284 RFFAMFASKENGGV
-3298 SVERMGEEVIEICSQ
+3298 SVEQMGEAVMDICSQ

-3318 DETDAMLGT
+3318 DETDAMAGT

-3362 QELLASERNR
+3362 QELLASERNK

-3421 TNAQAELEQLKRNGV
+3421 TNAQTELEQLKMNGV

-3451 KAKVKQT
+3451 KAKAKQI
-3458 QEMLDEATKE
+3458 QAKLDEVTRKLSA
-3468 LRTAKG
+3468 AKG
-3474 QATRQRKANMRYK
+3474 QATRQKKANMRYK
-3487 AKKGQWKQVFQKL
+3487 EKKGQWKQVYKEL
-3500 REAINGK
+3500 RQAINGK

-3513 KSTLNEIMRAVGNA
+3513 KSTLNEIMRAVGSA

-3538 AGMVEDIILGVNM
+3538 AGMIEDIILGVNM
-3551 RATQD
+3551 RAAQD

-3617 RHNALGNLSQEQQEQ
+3617 RHNAVGNLSQEQQEQ
-3632 VDANKAKIEKLKAEL
+3632 VDANKAKIEELKAEL
-3647 SKELATNTANTE
+3647 SRELATSTANTE

-3665 IEKLTEQIDNGIRT
+3665 IENLTEQIDKGLRT

-3722 SWVALHDGNTPQD
+3722 NWVALHDGNTPQD

-3765 LDAMQSFADSLEETI
+3765 LDAMQSFAKSLEETI
-3780 TTGRASLKGK
+3780 TTGRANLKSK

-3943 IYMLWRMRDGFS
+3943 IYMLWRMRDGYS

-3992 MREKYNARY
+3992 MRKKYNARY
-4001 REIYDTNMAAIDN
+4001 RQIYDTNMAAIDN

-4033 ATVSM
+4033 ATASM

-4096 FRNLLNTQEPGTF
+4096 FRNILNANEPGTF

-4123 QQPESAASKAFNDIL
+4123 QQPESAALKAFNDIM
-4138 NKLQKGLVSGNIAY
+4138 NKMQKGLVSGNIAY

-4167 IGYSQSPV
+4167 IGYSQSPE
-4175 YLAILAKNMLGGYLR
+4175 YLGILAKNMLGGYLR
-4190 NLPVTMFPLIPVIGH
+4190 NLPTMAFSLILGIGH

-4210 TVEETAKGMPYLDKY
+4210 TVEETAKGMPYIDKF

-4260 KLLDK
+4260 ELLDK
-4265 YTELGMSANVFIDA
+4265 YTEIGMSANVFIDA

-4285 LKSIYDYEMA
+4285 LKSIYDYEMK
-4295 KAAKRISKM
+4295 KAEKRIQKM
-4304 AEEMQMDEQ
+4304 AIEMQMDEQ
-4313 WTEEEMRKAS
+4313 WEEEEMRKAS

-4381 LRYMKGKKARRRM
+4381 LRYMKGKKAKRRM
-4394 IEEYTR
+4394 TEEYTR
-4400 MFMQEGFAENEAKKK
+4400 MFMQEGFAENEAKKR
-4415 AISYLNSEARK
+4415 AISYINSEARK

-4456 GDDDDKE
+4456 GDDDNKE

-4486 PFVNDALE
+4486 PFVDDALE

-4515 KQLDENGIS
+4515 KQLDKNGIS

-4593 EEEFQRAIELAGRYN
+4593 EEEFQRAMELAGRYN
-4608 QPVWTFGREM
+4608 QPVWTFGREI

-4631 SDNATDEEKQRMRY
+4631 SDNATDEEKQRMSY
-4645 IEEMEER
+4645 IEEMEDR

-4680 KIDQISKPEDTFAEK
+4680 KIDQLSKPEDTFAEK
-4695 VDRKKENAL
+4695 VDRKKKNAL
-4704 AEDDT
+4704 AEDDA
-4709 DMGGYTYMKMAD
+4709 DMEGYTYTKMAD

-4741 VERQKDLF
+4741 VEQQKELF
-4749 EEYGSNS
+4749 EEYGSKS
-4756 AVYTRFMSEHG
+4756 DVYTRFMAEHG

-4781 AIQMRKRKMDEEGAD
+4781 AIQTRKRRMDEEGAD

-4801 EDIKELYKD
+4801 EEIKGLYND
-4810 AQNI
+4810 AKNM

>member
-1 MDKNKDYMQNNDNT
+1 MQNNDNT

-62 NTFSSRYSVTPQSNA
+62 NTFSSRYSVTPQGNA

-98 MQPEM
+98 MQPEV

-117 TTQTATQPAQAAQTT
+117 ENLKSDLFKPQS
-132 QVTAQPAQPAQA
+132 
-144 AQTTQTAAKTETPWT
+144 TETP
-159 AEMMALARQHHLKET
+159 
-174 GEDPIAY
+174 
-181 MPRGYRTGKTGSDDE
+181 S
-196 LLAAWYNETE
+196 LLN
-206 DTRKQ
+206 
-211 LWDKQAELDV
+211 V
-221 ADYKAD
+221 
-227 RDAVYAEQGKWDT
+227 DT
-240 QKAKQWREKM
+240 QAKDYFAEAGAKAMEGIRQERQARE
-250 MATYRI
+250 Y
-256 DPMQEI
+256 Q
-262 PETYRAATEQK
+262 
-273 WGKKGSDEAV
+273 
-283 LAAWLNEK
+283 
-291 ENARQGQWNEQMQK
+291 
-305 QKQKY
+305 
-310 MEIMKPYTSSFG
+310 EIMKPLSGIEGSEQKKVLEE
-322 RKKEH
+322 RKKQIEAQL
-327 EYINTSEGYVAATK
+327 NQPDAVRNAAARTNMAK
-341 IFGGEEANRRR
+341 ALENVDKELQV
-352 DELNEQARP
+352 LNEQ
-361 WMEAQ
+361 Q
-366 KSWTPSS
+366 KQWQEQYGSWTPSS

-382 EQTLYD
+382 EQTWHD
-388 PYAIVPEEYKALATQ
+388 PYAVVPEEYKALATQ

-447 QGIRERALEEKGRGI
+447 QGIRERATTYAQNALSEPVVSVDPRHS
-462 AKSAMSPMGYYN
+462 ASAM
-474 NSAEAAMD
+474 AA
-482 RIVQDA
+482 RTVSNIGVQ
-488 GNVGTQTLKALD
+488 TTKALD
-500 KAEEIKQAYKNHQL
+500 KAEEIKQAYKNHEL

-590 GSGNVTGASVPFML
+590 SSGNVTGASVPFML
-604 QMLASPMSGAS
+604 QMLASPIGGAS

-645 APVKKVVKGLV
+645 APVKKIAKGLV

-690 RANEEFNAGVQG
+690 RANEEFNAGVQA
-702 KAGEDL
+702 KAGEDW
-708 GTAFFKAG
+708 GTAFLKEG
-716 VSTSM
+716 VSRGM

-772 FHAIANNKWGQ
+772 FRAIANNKWGQ

-807 EVLNKVSN
+807 EVLNNASN

-839 AWTSGFFTASNAASR
+839 AWTSGFFMANNAASR
-854 IGGYARGN
+854 VGGYVRGN

-871 ARQIFTGDMQ
+871 ARQVFTGDMQ

-895 GYEEVEQLYKGLVA
+895 GYEEVEQLYKGLMT
-909 DISKNQDKELARAQ
+909 DISKNQDKEAAKAQ
-923 MSEAAAYM
+923 MSEAASYM

-943 TEEADEGEQKTPAQK
+943 TEEADEEEQKTPAQK
-958 DIETAQGEGIAAQGT
+958 DVETAQGEGIAAQGT

-978 VVEEMDESYSQLAG
+978 VVEEMDESYNQLAG
-992 HLEGTNVEDWLLQYG
+992 HLGETNVEDWLLQYG
-1007 ETAAKQLEAIRGSEL
+1007 ETADKQLEAIRGSEL
-1022 DEQTKAMAEA
+1022 DDQTKAMAAA
-1032 YLTSTQRYEGLLL
+1032 YLTSAQRYEGLLL

-1051 DAIVDEAAK
+1051 DAIVEEAAK

-1108 VSHAAIEKV
+1108 VSHTAIEKV
-1117 LSQADANTMRSDMIE
+1117 LSQADAQTMRSDMIE

-1140 EVVHRMQGA
+1140 EVVQRMQGA

-1183 IQMQGGNA
+1183 IQMQGGN
-1191 VSAAPQ
+1191 VVNAAPQ

-1215 RESARVSV
+1215 RESARVSA
-1223 PVREEVAAPVAEEA
+1223 PVREEVATPVAEEA

-1245 EAVAAEEELTEAQK
+1245 EAIAAEEELTEAQK

-1264 MDESVPLED
+1264 MDESVSLED
-1273 RQAILD
+1273 RQAIVE
-1279 NNLGKAKESVS
+1279 NNVAQAKQ
-1290 AAKAEMEAL
+1290 AAVEAQAEVDAMT
-1299 EESKPKATEYTS
+1299 ESKPKATDYTS

-1335 AEQQEATWNEV
+1335 ARQQEATWSEV
-1346 KKGMVQPVE
+1346 QKGMVQPVE
-1355 TATEQTSAE
+1355 TAAEQASAE
-1364 AVPATPQVTE
+1364 AVPTAAQVTE
-1374 EQRKEAGDYNQK
+1374 VQRAEAKTHNSK
-1386 HDTKALAEEL
+1386 HDIKALAKEI
-1396 GISAK
+1396 GVSAK

-1421 VTRTQGGKGAF
+1421 VTRTQGNAGAF
-1432 TNADNM
+1432 TNADNI

-1491 DTFDKRVKEQ
+1491 EAFDKRVKEQ

-1549 QSLASRIWNSLKSIA
+1549 QSLASRIWSALKDMV
-1564 TFNLPTKTTQAIS
+1564 TFSTPTKIKQAVD
-1577 AWQQLAE
+1577 AWQQLAG
-1584 GKELTGEG
+1584 GKELTGEAA
-1592 DGRERHSIVGT
+1592 DREKHSIVS
-1603 TGARALDKAEGT
+1603 DKAG
-1615 TVRMDN
+1615 
-1621 MDVAEEMETAG
+1621 EELEETASATRYSIVV
-1632 KDAETIW
+1632 DPQLIAELEASPKRMGYRNVVQREDGLFEAPMGNSLRGNGITVENTPFA
-1639 MATGWERG
+1639 MGQWEQS
-1647 ADGKWKYEVLE
+1647 
-1658 DFAYEEPRAKA
+1658 EEH
-1669 ERLQEEYQQVQNEKE
+1669 
-1684 NIYRYLNR
+1684 
-1692 FPARGLTEQQKAIKK
+1692 
-1707 EQNARLKKLIRQGEQ
+1707 
-1722 LQDEI
+1722 
-1727 IESRSDTTLGELIG
+1727 
-1741 TDNNIIKAYPEL
+1741 PEL
-1753 ASMPVSFVENSRFM
+1753 VYGDN
-1767 DAGLKGAFDGE
+1767 K
-1778 GIWINPT
+1778 IT
-1785 LENTAPTLLHEV
+1785 L
-1797 QHAIQRIEGFARG
+1797 
-1810 GNTGSVK
+1810 
-1817 TKADALRKDVRPL
+1817 
-1830 HEMMLDTPEWA
+1830 
-1841 ERQRLQNRWFDE
+1841 
-1853 TDAAEIAK
+1853 
-1861 IEQRVNEINESGVL
+1861 
-1875 DAIQS
+1875 
-1880 KRKQLQEKYGS
+1880 
-1891 DATVGKILGSPYAE
+1891 
-1905 DAEIWQQLPES
+1905 
-1916 FNDKYEAYRSL
+1916 
-1927 AGETEARNV
+1927 
-1936 SARLNMSEEE
+1936 
-1946 RRQTRPGKTEDV
+1946 
-1958 AREEQIVL
+1958 
-1966 EDEGREEQGVKYS
+1966 
-1979 IPTQKPIGR
+1979 
-1988 SLAADEAEILI
+1988 
-1999 TDMKENADITP
+1999 
-2010 ELEFSIEN
+2010 
-2018 WLSEFGKDGLVTTP
+2018 
-2032 IGKVKMGENQIA
+2032 
-2044 KLLNKNREKRFGLIR
+2044 
-2059 PTLQTPDVI
+2059 
-2068 IEKHAPA
+2068 
-2075 EGAERESKFLFIK
+2075 
-2088 TFVKPDGSRFIHFE
+2088 VKPDGKTVADVNYNPYIHN
-2102 SVTVL
+2102 
-2107 KDGMDVSISSHEIG
+2107 
-2121 DKALRKEMQN
+2121 R
-2131 GTILHLNSKLSSGFD
+2131 LNTLNAQFKQAW
-2146 KYLTKTPTER
+2146 ER
-2156 PDLAPTSDN
+2156 PDLVYIETEVPETDLEGGYMAEHAHLSTGVHQWSNGALMLSRYDKPVRIVPWEEVAIPWIEKYKKSGVHFDIVPPALRPILAAAGVEIKAPHKGMGENCTKAYEEWKAEQEVKYSVIKPIGQGYFGNIYDQFKGKPKEAIEFLMRIKEGEAIGALTHPEIGEIDLVWGKEGTGKSDGFGLAKLVKFHPEVLENLQGILDEMHVVTRSSNRVNLESDTHKASVRLTWDNQRKNWLLTAFEKKNSVSDN
-2165 RLVISSSL
+2165 TTDTDGTSL
-2173 GGGVSPISHADDAAP
+2173 RGRQNDTAT
-2188 AISLQSRNDDEL
+2188 LQDTVFNS
-2200 SANKDTQSVSTM
+2200 KDTQSVSTE
-2212 QTDKK
+2212 QTDKE
-2217 EISEKSAESNVEVT
+2217 EISGKSAESNVEVT
-2231 NEEVMHSISPI
+2231 NEGVMHSISPI

-2262 SEEGA
+2262 SEEGI

-2351 FNLAG
+2351 FSLAG
-2356 GKRFSIANRN
+2356 LHNISEEKLKKAIKQGGFANPSVAVIDLDTRDHNTYGDITLVLPSYMIDKKQGRNAGTYMGDAWTPTYPRVSMRLDNKGWRKIDEFIASISDDAHMR
-2366 QEVFVS
+2366 S
-2372 NAARAVE
+2372 NMHYAVE
-2379 GIKQDKA
+2379 DFMQGGSTPYMQYAFLRTKGIEI
-2386 TPQQWLAMIE
+2386 PFVY
-2396 KNGGLKAGEDK
+2396 KNND
-2407 WLGLSDWLKGLD
+2407 
-2419 KKSVT
+2419 
-2424 KQEILDFINENMIQI
+2424 
-2439 EEVRYIDRGDKH
+2439 RYISNEEFKELIGMDALTAFNDSIDAYNRFKELPKEVQDELYIWIINRGDKA
-2451 KIRESMSDE
+2451 KIKAMKES
-2460 QYSEFVETTGLI
+2460 I
-2472 DPMRLNYTTEGLDNK
+2472 
-2487 QEIALTVPT
+2487 
-2496 IEPWNQ
+2496 
-2502 SDELHFGDAGE
+2502 
-2513 GRAVA
+2513 
-2518 WVRFGETTDAEGKRV
+2518 
-2533 LVIDEI
+2533 
-2539 QSKRHQEGREK
+2539 
-2550 GYESKEQKDADRR
+2550 QKDQRYANLLDYEVPFSKFNMFANDTFRR
-2563 LKEYTNELTEKYGA
+2563 EQDNGKIDYTKTFSEANNYVATNGLGAEYNAWISNLLEEAGAEEYIFAGFTPSGNAKYLPHTLENVSKVMKKDGKSNAYNNTGYGPTRAGIIKALSTLGQIRKNSETLRTDINTVDETKEELTDRLYELRSKLADMRKLSDNPFINGDYA
-2577 RFYTSML
+2577 ESRLQEALSRKN
-2584 PEERVRYNELSDI
+2584 PVRYLNEEYGYNI
-2597 ANNVQRGQI
+2597 
-2606 PEAPFDKNWHE
+2606 E
-2617 LAMKR
+2617 
-2622 MLRYAAENGFDKVA
+2622 
-2636 WTTGTQQAERYDLG
+2636 
-2650 HYINSLKSEEGFR
+2650 
-2663 EDGSLDIYADD
+2663 EDGDF
-2674 EHICSVDESGIVID
+2674 
-2688 GDYKGRPLSDI
+2688 
-2699 VGVEPAKKLLK
+2699 AKKLESFIDDVRKAPVRYFETKFERPVMLDEFHAAVIPNDTDTEVVK
-2710 GKNATLTGN
+2710 ALEKAGLNVETYERGN
-2719 ELHFGGEGMK
+2719 DAER
-2729 GFYDK
+2729 
-2734 MLPSFMN
+2734 
-2741 KYGKKWG
+2741 
-2748 AKVGEVTLPHLEE
+2748 
-2761 SAQHMWSV
+2761 
-2769 DVTPEMKESVM
+2769 KEALLRASDEHVR
-2780 QGQVMFSLSAEEQNI
+2780 FSLSAEEQDI
-2795 VDTAK
+2795 VDAAK
-2800 ANGTYMKAPN
+2800 ADGTYMKTPN
-2810 GEPTNLNEK
+2810 GKPTNLNEK

-2837 NDPENASKIVD
+2837 NDPENASKVVD
-2848 ENGEPMVVYHGSEED
+2848 ENGEPMVVYHYTPNEFTEFDTEKIGSSTD
-2863 FNVFDKTKGRAN
+2863 VGALGRGFYFSPSDKFTLYGDKKMALFVN
-2875 MDIQGMFFTPWDDDA
+2875 AKNPMLLNDSNAFEAKEPFFKADYKWD
-2890 RGYGSNV
+2890 
-2897 RAFYLNIRK
+2897 
-2906 PANESTGYRALK
+2906 NESAQAFADDVQAK
-2918 KFQGQNGAGIKAREY
+2918 
-2933 LVSEG
+2933 G
-2938 YDGLNNEDQEFVA
+2938 YDAVYYENRGMDEIVA
-2951 FDPTQIKSATDNVGT
+2951 FRPTQIKSATDNVGT
-2966 FDAENADIRYSMPAR
+2966 FDAENADIRYSMPGHSVASRIYGHPFTGAWQKFLQRAPKGVLKPGYGIIDESRLPEFADWYR
-2981 MKQLEKAENF
+2981 MLVPEAEEYKEFVSLFLEDA
-2991 IRRNLKAKRRGLSF
+2991 
-3005 EIYLPVKV
+3005 
-3013 ENEIRKRMGRD
+3013 
-3024 FESHNITING
+3024 
-3034 VAHGLNNHG
+3034 
-3043 VNGTKLTATSIPVTE
+3043 TATEKKHIQSV
-3058 ENATLI
+3058 
-3064 PYIMVAPDRVDKGS
+3064 MDRVDKIVDDYRRLAEGDNS
-3078 TDASGR
+3078 VLSLENNARFSITPDILAANERFNEELDEFKAKTHKGLLHLGKPGAILRTIGVDADEMTISPTILHQHLKEHGLTVDDIKGLALSVQSPILAYR
-3084 ESVRFIKNLSNG
+3084 HGLKYPNLVIVTEMDVKGGKLSVSLELDGDGHIVAISNIKSVHSKDAIKEVERLMDMGAESLRDNLKW
-3096 IVVVVEKE
+3096 VEKE
-3104 YKNSPDDMETIN
+3104 EVSDWLLRLPYEDERTKDNPK
-3116 IWADLS
+3116 LS
-3122 SEAINAQQKAA
+3122 SVAN
-3133 PGIHVQ
+3133 VLLSFQ
-3139 NAILDIDVAKIRK
+3139 NPPIIGD
-3152 DAEEAIRA
+3152 ESSQN
-3160 DVEYLQK
+3160 VE
-3167 QANAKSGEQKY
+3167 NAKSGEQKY
-3178 SLPARPAT
+3178 SLPGRPAT
-3186 PKRNEGEGIMEYAQ
+3186 PKRNEGESIMEYAQ

-3218 ATDIDRQIKYSEEY
+3218 AMDIDRQIKNSEEY

-3270 GAKSMLGWGEGERQ
+3270 GAKSMMGWGEGERQ
-3284 KFFAMFASKENGGV
+3284 RFFAMFASKENGGV
-3298 SVERMGEEVIEICSQ
+3298 SVEQMGEAVMDICSQ

-3318 DETDAMLGT
+3318 DETDAMAGT

-3362 QELLASERNR
+3362 QELLAGERNK

-3421 TNAQAELEQLKRNGV
+3421 TNAQTELEQLKMNGV

-3451 KAKVKQT
+3451 KAKAKQI
-3458 QEMLDEATKE
+3458 QAKLDEVTRE
-3468 LRTAKG
+3468 LSAAKG
-3474 QATRQRKANMRYK
+3474 QATRQKKANMRYK
-3487 AKKGQWKQVFQKL
+3487 EKKGQWKQVYKEL
-3500 REAINGK
+3500 RQAINGK

-3513 KSTLNEIMRAVGNA
+3513 KSTLNEIMRAVGSA

-3538 AGMVEDIILGVNM
+3538 AGMIEDIILGVNM
-3551 RATQD
+3551 RAAQD

-3617 RHNALGNLSQEQQEQ
+3617 RHNAVGTLSQEQQRQ
-3632 VDANKAKIEKLKAEL
+3632 VDANKAKIEELKAEL
-3647 SKELATNTANTE
+3647 GRELATSTATTE

-3665 IEKLTEQIDNGIRT
+3665 IENLTEQIDKGLRT

-3722 SWVALHDGNTPQD
+3722 NWVALHDGNTPQD

-3765 LDAMQSFADSLEETI
+3765 IDAMQSFADSLEETI
-3780 TTGRASLKGK
+3780 TTGRANLKGK
-3790 VQEQLQRRKEFV
+3790 VQEQLQRRKDFV

-3843 FDYMLQKIATRTYG
+3843 FDYMLQKVATRTYG

-3943 IYMLWRMRDGFS
+3943 IYMLWRMRDGYS

-4033 ATVSM
+4033 ATASM

-4123 QQPESAASKAFNDIL
+4123 QQPESAALKAFNDVM
-4138 NKLQKGLVSGNIAY
+4138 NKTQKGLVSGNIAY

-4167 IGYSQSPV
+4167 IGYSQSPE
-4175 YLAILAKNMLGGYLR
+4175 YLGILAGNMLGGYLR
-4190 NLPVTMFPLIPVIGH
+4190 NIPVTMFPLIPVIGH

-4210 TVEETAKGMPYLDKY
+4210 TVEETAKGMPYIDLF
-4225 LGESFRWCMREFPD
+4225 LGETFRWCMREFPD

-4265 YTELGMSANVFIDA
+4265 YTAIGMSANVFIDA

-4285 LKSIYDYEMA
+4285 LKSIYDYEMK
-4295 KAAKRISKM
+4295 KAEKRIQKM
-4304 AEEMQMDEQ
+4304 AAEMQMDEQ
-4313 WTEEEMRKAS
+4313 WEEEEMRKAS

-4394 IEEYTR
+4394 TEEYTR
-4400 MFMQEGFAENEAKKK
+4400 MFMQEGFAENEAKKR

-4432 LEGYAMNVIWNLGS
+4432 LEGYVMNVIWNLGS
-4446 KGLLGFMTGG
+4446 KGLLGFMAGG

-4566 ILALML
+4566 TLALML
-4572 ILNSPHSNRIAVA
+4572 ILNSPHSNRMAVA

-4695 VDRKKENAL
+4695 VDKKRKNAL
-4704 AEDDT
+4704 AEDDA
-4709 DMGGYTYMKMAD
+4709 DMEGYTYMKISD

-4741 VERQKDLF
+4741 VEQQKELF
-4749 EEYGSNS
+4749 EKYGSKS
-4756 AVYTRFMSEHG
+4756 AVYTRFMAEHG

-4781 AIQMRKRKMDEEGAD
+4781 AIQTRKRKMDEEGAD

-4801 EDIKELYKD
+4801 EKIEELYND
-4810 AQNI
+4810 ARNM

>member
-1 MDKNKDYMQNNDNT
+1 MPVYRHGQDV
-15 RKLYDALVAD
+15 YDILDEEIEGFEAQFPEATVEMHD
-25 NYELG
+25 GEDIY
-30 DYEKFTSDI
+30 DIPVSEKEGFLSQYPTA
-39 SNPEYMRKLY
+39 
-49 DTMVA
+49 T
-54 DDYELGEY
+54 
-62 NTFSSRYSVTPQSNA
+62 YSQSKPLK
-77 AQATQATART
+77 T

-98 MQPEM
+98 MQPEV

-108 APKVEEKPQ
+108 APKVEEKPLENLKSDLFKPQ
-117 TTQTATQPAQAAQTT
+117 S
-132 QVTAQPAQPAQA
+132 
-144 AQTTQTAAKTETPWT
+144 TETPSLLNVGAQPKDYF
-159 AEMMALARQHHLKET
+159 AEAGAKAIESIRQERQAREYQ
-174 GEDPIAY
+174 
-181 MPRGYRTGKTGSDDE
+181 
-196 LLAAWYNETE
+196 
-206 DTRKQ
+206 
-211 LWDKQAELDV
+211 
-221 ADYKAD
+221 
-227 RDAVYAEQGKWDT
+227 
-240 QKAKQWREKM
+240 
-250 MATYRI
+250 
-256 DPMQEI
+256 
-262 PETYRAATEQK
+262 
-273 WGKKGSDEAV
+273 
-283 LAAWLNEK
+283 
-291 ENARQGQWNEQMQK
+291 
-305 QKQKY
+305 
-310 MEIMKPYTSSFG
+310 EIMKPYTSSFG

-352 DELNEQARP
+352 DELNEQARL

-382 EQTLYD
+382 EQTWYD
-388 PYAIVPEEYKALATQ
+388 PYAVVPEEYKALATQ

-436 SFFNEETANKM
+436 SFFNEETANRM

-482 RIVQDA
+482 RMVQDA

-539 YMVGEMTNLY
+539 YMVGEMANLY

-604 QMLASPMSGAS
+604 QMLASPLSGAS

-690 RANEEFNAGVQG
+690 RANEEFNAGVQA

-708 GTAFFKAG
+708 GTALFKAG

-772 FHAIANNKWGQ
+772 FRAIANNKWGQ

-792 QNGMEWDGLLNEFLE
+792 QNGMEWDGLLNEYLE
-807 EVLNKVSN
+807 EVLNNASN

-895 GYEEVEQLYKGLVA
+895 GYEEVEQLYKDLVA
-909 DISKNQDKELARAQ
+909 DISKNQDKELAGAQ

-943 TEEADEGEQKTPAQK
+943 TEEADEEEQKTPAQK

-973 EEELD
+973 EEEMD
-978 VVEEMDESYSQLAG
+978 VVEEMDESYNQLAG
-992 HLEGTNVEDWLLQYG
+992 HLEGANVEEWLLQYG

-1032 YLTSTQRYEGLLL
+1032 YLTSAQRYEGLLI

-1117 LSQADANTMRSDMIE
+1117 LSQADAQTMRSDMIE

-1140 EVVHRMQGA
+1140 EVVQRMQGA

-1215 RESARVSV
+1215 RESARVST
-1223 PVREEVAAPVAEEA
+1223 PVREEAVAPVAEEA
-1237 TAAEAVAE
+1237 AAEAVAE
-1245 EAVAAEEELTEAQK
+1245 EAVAAEAIAAEEELTEAQK

-1264 MDESVPLED
+1264 MDESVSLED
-1273 RQAILD
+1273 RQAIVG
-1279 NNLGKAKESVS
+1279 NNVAQAKQ
-1290 AAKAEMEAL
+1290 AAMEAQA
-1299 EESKPKATEYTS
+1299 EVDSMTESKPKATDYTS
-1311 IAEFKQAQEEWKAQ
+1311 IAEFKQAQEQWKTQ
-1325 MQEKQQVLDL
+1325 MQEKQQALDL
-1335 AEQQEATWNEV
+1335 ARQQEATWSEV
-1346 KKGMVQPVE
+1346 QKGMVQPVE
-1355 TATEQTSAE
+1355 TATEQASAE
-1364 AVPATPQVTE
+1364 VAPVAPQVTE
-1374 EQRKEAGDYNQK
+1374 DLRRAAEDYNQK

-1410 NQVGVKLNFAN
+1410 NQVGVKMNFAN

-1473 NAANWEAYKQAII
+1473 NAANWGAYKQAII

-1491 DTFDKRVKEQ
+1491 DAFDKRVKEQ
-1501 SKVYREAGAYQ
+1501 SEVYREAGAYQ

-1540 NMNKVMGVP
+1540 NMNKMMGVP
-1549 QSLASRIWNSLKSIA
+1549 QSLASRIWSSLKNMV
-1564 TFNLPTKTTQAIS
+1564 TLGLPTKTTQAVA

-1584 GKELTGEG
+1584 GKELTGEA
-1592 DGRERHSIVGT
+1592 DERKKHSIVGT

-1621 MDVAEEMETAG
+1621 MDVAEEMEAAG

-1639 MATGWERG
+1639 LATGWERG

-1669 ERLQEEYQQVQNEKE
+1669 ERLQDEYQQVQNEKE
-1684 NIYRYLNR
+1684 NIYRYLNML
-1692 FPARGLTEQQKAIKK
+1692 PARGLTEQQKAVKK
-1707 EQNARLKKLIRQGEQ
+1707 EQNARLKKLIRQGEK

-1727 IESRSDTTLGELIG
+1727 IESNFDTTLGELIG

-1753 ASMPVSFVENSRFM
+1753 ASMPVSFVANSRFM

-1817 TKADALRKDVRPL
+1817 TKADALREDVRPL

-1916 FNDKYEAYRSL
+1916 FNDKYEAYRNL
-1927 AGETEARNV
+1927 AGEAEARNV

-1958 AREEQIVL
+1958 AREEQTVIYVEVSDKAGAQL
-1966 EDEGREEQGVKYS
+1966 EETANATRYS
-1979 IPTQKPIGR
+1979 IVVDPQLIAELEASPKRKGYRNVVQREDGLFEAPMGN
-1988 SLAADEAEILI
+1988 SLRGNGI
-1999 TDMKENADITP
+1999 TVENTPFAMGQWEQSEEHP
-2010 ELEFSIEN
+2010 ELVY
-2018 WLSEFGKDGLVTTP
+2018 GD
-2032 IGKVKMGENQIA
+2032 
-2044 KLLNKNREKRFGLIR
+2044 NKI
-2059 PTLQTPDVI
+2059 TL
-2068 IEKHAPA
+2068 
-2075 EGAERESKFLFIK
+2075 
-2088 TFVKPDGSRFIHFE
+2088 VKPDGKTVADVNYNPYIHN
-2102 SVTVL
+2102 
-2107 KDGMDVSISSHEIG
+2107 
-2121 DKALRKEMQN
+2121 R
-2131 GTILHLNSKLSSGFD
+2131 LNTLNAQFKQAW
-2146 KYLTKTPTER
+2146 ER
-2156 PDLAPTSDN
+2156 PDLVYIETEVPETDLEGGYMAEHAHLSTGVHQWSNGALMLSRYDKPVRIVPWDEVAIPWIEKYKKSGVHFDIVPPALRPVLTEADVEIKAPHKGMGENCIKAYEEWKAEQEANKKGSAQSETSKASQGERGGAISDYSSSR
-2165 RLVISSSL
+2165 RLPQESSEHLSHYSLASQKDVAKLQQNTQNTINSARKKLNAGGFVDIKSPEDAVRVISKTLKLSKSASS
-2173 GGGVSPISHADDAAP
+2173 
-2188 AISLQSRNDDEL
+2188 QSYYGEL
-2200 SANKDTQSVSTM
+2200 YEGLFDVEGETLKLRVSTHPATNDRM
-2212 QTDKK
+2212 GNAPYDDKISIVIRKDGKHIDRSPHNGYK
-2217 EISEKSAESNVEVT
+2217 EFIYEP
-2231 NEEVMHSISPI
+2231 NETSLDEAANAII
-2242 EGYTYSEVIDMVQ
+2242 EGVMELLQNGGDFVDKTGLAHFTEYPYIDA
-2255 NDVENIL
+2255 E
-2262 SEEGA
+2262 
-2267 DNVEA
+2267 
-2272 VEFWAH
+2272 
-2278 GSRMR
+2278 
-2283 GNAKEDSDLDVV
+2283 GNAK
-2295 MFYKGNEK
+2295 
-2303 EDSLFNL
+2303 
-2310 INEHELAIDGIKV
+2310 
-2323 DVNPIRIS
+2323 
-2331 NEQDI
+2331 
-2336 ARYKEKSARYDQEMR
+2336 
-2351 FNLAG
+2351 
-2356 GKRFSIANRN
+2356 FSI
-2366 QEVFVS
+2366 
-2372 NAARAVE
+2372 
-2379 GIKQDKA
+2379 
-2386 TPQQWLAMIE
+2386 T
-2396 KNGGLKAGEDK
+2396 
-2407 WLGLSDWLKGLD
+2407 
-2419 KKSVT
+2419 
-2424 KQEILDFINENMIQI
+2424 
-2439 EEVRYIDRGDKH
+2439 
-2451 KIRESMSDE
+2451 
-2460 QYSEFVETTGLI
+2460 
-2472 DPMRLNYTTEGLDNK
+2472 
-2487 QEIALTVPT
+2487 
-2496 IEPWNQ
+2496 
-2502 SDELHFGDAGE
+2502 
-2513 GRAVA
+2513 
-2518 WVRFGETTDAEGKRV
+2518 
-2533 LVIDEI
+2533 
-2539 QSKRHQEGREK
+2539 
-2550 GYESKEQKDADRR
+2550 
-2563 LKEYTNELTEKYGA
+2563 
-2577 RFYTSML
+2577 
-2584 PEERVRYNELSDI
+2584 
-2597 ANNVQRGQI
+2597 
-2606 PEAPFDKNWHE
+2606 
-2617 LAMKR
+2617 
-2622 MLRYAAENGFDKVA
+2622 
-2636 WTTGTQQAERYDLG
+2636 
-2650 HYINSLKSEEGFR
+2650 
-2663 EDGSLDIYADD
+2663 
-2674 EHICSVDESGIVID
+2674 
-2688 GDYKGRPLSDI
+2688 
-2699 VGVEPAKKLLK
+2699 
-2710 GKNATLTGN
+2710 
-2719 ELHFGGEGMK
+2719 
-2729 GFYDK
+2729 
-2734 MLPSFMN
+2734 
-2741 KYGKKWG
+2741 
-2748 AKVGEVTLPHLEE
+2748 
-2761 SAQHMWSV
+2761 
-2769 DVTPEMKESVM
+2769 
-2780 QGQVMFSLSAEEQNI
+2780 AEEQSI
-2795 VDTAK
+2795 VDAAK

-2819 QWAQVRTKAFKEW
+2819 QWAQVRTKAFKDW

-2875 MDIQGMFFTPWDDDA
+2875 MDIQGMFFSPWEDDA
-2890 RGYGSNV
+2890 RGYGQNV

-2906 PANESTGYRALK
+2906 PANESTGYKALK
-2918 KFQGQNGAGIKAREY
+2918 RFQGQNGAGIKAREY
-2933 LVSEG
+2933 LVSVG

-2951 FDPTQIKSATDNVGT
+2951 FDSTQIKSATDNVGT
-2966 FDAENADIRYSMPAR
+2966 FDAENGDIRYSMPGYSVASRIYGHPFTGAWQKFLQRAPKGVLKPGYGIIDESRLPEFADWYR
-2981 MKQLEKAENF
+2981 MLVPEAEEYKEF
-2991 IRRNLKAKRRGLSF
+2991 VSWFLDDA
-3005 EIYLPVKV
+3005 
-3013 ENEIRKRMGRD
+3013 
-3024 FESHNITING
+3024 
-3034 VAHGLNNHG
+3034 
-3043 VNGTKLTATSIPVTE
+3043 TATEKKHIQSV
-3058 ENATLI
+3058 
-3064 PYIMVAPDRVDKGS
+3064 MDRVDKIVDDYRRLAEGDNS
-3078 TDASGR
+3078 VLLLENNARFSITPDILAANERFNKELDEFKAKTHKGLLHLGKPGAILRTIGVDADEMTLSP
-3084 ESVRFIKNLSNG
+3084 SVLSRHLKKHNLTADDLIGLPLSVQTPILAYRHGDKNPNL
-3096 IVVVVEKE
+3096 VVVTEMDVKGGKLSVSLELDENGHVVGIDNIRSVHSKDATKEMARLGAMREGELEKALRWVEKE
-3104 YKNSPDDMETIN
+3104 EVQDWLGIADLNRPIHTIN
-3116 IWADLS
+3116 PELS
-3122 SEAINAQQKAA
+3122 SVAN
-3133 PGIHVQ
+3133 VLLSFQ
-3139 NAILDIDVAKIRK
+3139 NPPILED
-3152 DAEEAIRA
+3152 ESSQNE
-3160 DVEYLQK
+3160 
-3167 QANAKSGEQKY
+3167 ANATSGEQKY
-3178 SLPARPAT
+3178 SLPARPAI

-3218 ATDIDRQIKYSEEY
+3218 ATDIDRQIKNSEEY
-3232 RDILA
+3232 RDILV

-3255 KLLWNDHVDG
+3255 KLLWNDYTDG
-3265 TKVSK
+3265 SKVLK
-3270 GAKSMLGWGEGERQ
+3270 GVKSMMGWKEGERE
-3284 KFFAMFASKENGGV
+3284 KMFTMFASRENGGV
-3298 SVERMGEEVIEICSQ
+3298 SVERMGEEVIEICNQ

-3318 DETDAMLGT
+3318 DETDAMAGT

-3362 QELLASERNR
+3362 QEMLSGERNR

-3451 KAKVKQT
+3451 KAKVKRT

-3487 AKKGQWKQVFQKL
+3487 AKKGQWKQVFQEL
-3500 REAINGK
+3500 RKAINGK

-3527 DLSGMARLFGE
+3527 DLSGMAKLFSE

-3617 RHNALGNLSQEQQEQ
+3617 RHNAAGNLSQEQQEQ
-3632 VDANKAKIEKLKAEL
+3632 VDANKAKIEELKAEL

-3722 SWVALHDGNTPQD
+3722 NWVALHDGNIPQD

-3780 TTGRASLKGK
+3780 TTGRANLKGK

-3899 GKSYQDVMAD
+3899 GKSYQDVMAE

-3943 IYMLWRMRDGFS
+3943 IYMLWRMRDGYS

-3973 IGPDYIQWADWMQ
+3973 IGPDYIEWADWMQ

-4033 ATVSM
+4033 ATASM

-4096 FRNLLNTQEPGTF
+4096 FRNILNANESGTF

-4123 QQPESAASKAFNDIL
+4123 QQPESAALKAFNDFM
-4138 NKLQKGLVSGNIAY
+4138 NKTQKGLVSGNIAY

-4167 IGYSQSPV
+4167 IGYSQSPE
-4175 YLAILAKNMLGGYLR
+4175 YLGILAGNMLGGYLR
-4190 NLPVTMFPLIPVIGH
+4190 NIPVTMFPLIPGIGH

-4210 TVEETAKGMPYLDKY
+4210 TVEETAKGMPYIDLF
-4225 LGESFRWCMREFPD
+4225 LGETFRWCMREFPD
-4239 FRERVTR
+4239 FRERVTS

-4265 YTELGMSANVFIDA
+4265 YTAIGMSANVFIDA

-4285 LKSIYDYEMA
+4285 LKSIYDYEMK
-4295 KAAKRISKM
+4295 KAEKRIQKM
-4304 AEEMQMDEQ
+4304 AVEMQMDEQ
-4313 WTEEEMRKAS
+4313 WAEEEMRKAS

-4358 SLTLYKNSSLGL
+4358 SLTLYKNSPLGL

-4381 LRYMKGKKARRRM
+4381 LRFMKGKKARRRM
-4394 IEEYTR
+4394 TEEYTR
-4400 MFMQEGFAENEAKKK
+4400 MFMQEGFAENEAKKR

-4432 LEGYAMNVIWNLGS
+4432 LEGYVMNVIWNLGS
-4446 KGLLGFMTGG
+4446 KGLLGFMAGG
-4456 GDDDDKE
+4456 GDDDKE

-4476 VVKNTFGSAM
+4476 VAKNTFGSAM

-4561 NSDDN
+4561 NSDEN
-4566 ILALML
+4566 TLALML
-4572 ILNSPHSNRIAVA
+4572 ILNSPHSNRMAVA

-4593 EEEFQRAIELAGRYN
+4593 KEEFQRAIELAGRYN

-4631 SDNATDEEKQRMRY
+4631 SDNATDEEKQRTRCF
-4645 IEEMEER
+4645 EEMEER
-4652 IDNLET
+4652 IDNLDT
-4658 VEDALEMF
+4658 VEDALKMF

-4704 AEDDT
+4704 AEDDA
-4709 DMGGYTYMKMAD
+4709 DMEGYTYMKMAD

-4736 MLRPI
+4736 MLKPI
-4741 VERQKDLF
+4741 VERQNDLF

-4756 AVYTRFMSEHG
+4756 AVYARFMAEHG
-4767 AEIRRYNTLKAYSR
+4767 AEIRRYKTLKAYSR
-4781 AIQMRKRKMDEEGAD
+4781 AIQARKRKMDEEGSD
-4796 VQALY
+4796 VQTLY
-4801 EDIKELYKD
+4801 EEIKELYND

>member
-1 MDKNKDYMQNNDNT
+1 MEEVK
-15 RKLYDALVAD
+15 KLYTALIGKGYTANDLGNEDVFAKKMQDEQNRRELYDYVSSRGDFKIGSYD
-25 NYELG
+25 NYEQRLR
-30 DYEKFTSDI
+30 
-39 SNPEYMRKLY
+39 P
-49 DTMVA
+49 
-54 DDYELGEY
+54 
-62 NTFSSRYSVTPQSNA
+62 
-77 AQATQATART
+77 AQVQKP
-87 AQPVVDAYGMP
+87 QPVVDAYGMP
-98 MQPEM
+98 MQPEV

-117 TTQTATQPAQAAQTT
+117 ENLKSDLFKPQS
-132 QVTAQPAQPAQA
+132 
-144 AQTTQTAAKTETPWT
+144 TETPS
-159 AEMMALARQHHLKET
+159 L
-174 GEDPIAY
+174 
-181 MPRGYRTGKTGSDDE
+181 
-196 LLAAWYNETE
+196 
-206 DTRKQ
+206 
-211 LWDKQAELDV
+211 LDV
-221 ADYKAD
+221 DAQRKDYFAEAGAKAMEGI
-227 RDAVYAEQGKWDT
+227 RQERQA
-240 QKAKQWREKM
+240 RE
-250 MATYRI
+250 Y
-256 DPMQEI
+256 Q
-262 PETYRAATEQK
+262 
-273 WGKKGSDEAV
+273 
-283 LAAWLNEK
+283 
-291 ENARQGQWNEQMQK
+291 
-305 QKQKY
+305 
-310 MEIMKPYTSSFG
+310 EIMKPLSG
-322 RKKEH
+322 IEGREQKNVLEERKKQIEAQLSQPDAVR
-327 EYINTSEGYVAATK
+327 NAAARTNMAK
-341 IFGGEEANRRR
+341 ALENVDKELQV
-352 DELNEQARP
+352 LNEQ
-361 WMEAQ
+361 Q
-366 KSWTPSS
+366 KQWQEQYGSWTPSS

-382 EQTLYD
+382 EQTWHD
-388 PYAIVPEEYKALATQ
+388 PYAVVPEEYKALATQ

-447 QGIRERALEEKGRGI
+447 QGIRERATTYAQNALSEPVVSVDPRHS
-462 AKSAMSPMGYYN
+462 ASAM
-474 NSAEAAMD
+474 AA
-482 RIVQDA
+482 RTVSNIGVQ
-488 GNVGTQTLKALD
+488 TTKALD
-500 KAEEIKQAYKNHQL
+500 KAEEIKQAYKNHEL

-590 GSGNVTGASVPFML
+590 SSGNVTGASVPFML
-604 QMLASPMSGAS
+604 QMLASPIGGAS

-645 APVKKVVKGLV
+645 APVKKIAKGLV

-708 GTAFFKAG
+708 GTALFKAG
-716 VSTSM
+716 VSASM

-752 GGSVGRRMAN
+752 GGSVGKRMAK

-772 FHAIANNKWGQ
+772 FRAIANNKWGQ

-792 QNGMEWDGLLNEFLE
+792 QSGMEWDGLLNEFLE
-807 EVLNKVSN
+807 EVLNNVSN

-839 AWTSGFFTASNAASR
+839 AWTSGFFMANNAASR
-854 IGGYARGN
+854 VGGYVRGN

-895 GYEEVEQLYKGLVA
+895 GYEEVEQLYKGLMA
-909 DISKNQDKELARAQ
+909 DISKNQDKELAGAQ
-923 MSEAAAYM
+923 MSEATAYM

-943 TEEADEGEQKTPAQK
+943 TEEADKEEQKTPAQK

-978 VVEEMDESYSQLAG
+978 VVEEMDESYNQLAG
-992 HLEGTNVEDWLLQYG
+992 HLEGANVEEWLLQYG
-1007 ETAAKQLEAIRGSEL
+1007 ETAAKQMEAIRGSEL
-1022 DEQTKAMAEA
+1022 DEQTKAVAEA
-1032 YLTSTQRYEGLLL
+1032 YLTSAQRYEGLLL

-1108 VSHAAIEKV
+1108 VSHVAIEKV
-1117 LSQADANTMRSDMIE
+1117 LSQADAQTMRSDMIE

-1140 EVVHRMQGA
+1140 EVVKRMQGI
-1149 VPNATQ
+1149 VPDATQ

-1183 IQMQGGNA
+1183 IQMQGGN
-1191 VSAAPQ
+1191 VVNAAPQ

-1223 PVREEVAAPVAEEA
+1223 PVREEVATPVAEEA
-1237 TAAEAVAE
+1237 A
-1245 EAVAAEEELTEAQK
+1245 AAEEELTEAQK

-1264 MDESVPLED
+1264 MDESVSLED
-1273 RQAILD
+1273 RQAIVE
-1279 NNLGKAKESVS
+1279 NNVAQAKQ
-1290 AAKAEMEAL
+1290 AAVEAQAEVDAMT
-1299 EESKPKATEYTS
+1299 ESKPKATDYTS

-1335 AEQQEATWNEV
+1335 ARQQEATWSEV
-1346 KKGMVQPVE
+1346 QKGMVQPVE
-1355 TATEQTSAE
+1355 TAAEQASAE
-1364 AVPATPQVTE
+1364 AVPTAAQVTE
-1374 EQRKEAGDYNQK
+1374 VQRAEAKTHNSK
-1386 HDTKALAEEL
+1386 HDIKALAKEI
-1396 GISAK
+1396 GVSAK

-1421 VTRTQGGKGAF
+1421 VTRTQGNAGAF
-1432 TNADNM
+1432 TNADNI

-1491 DTFDKRVKEQ
+1491 DAFDKRVKEQ
-1501 SKVYREAGAYQ
+1501 SKVYREAGAYR

-1549 QSLASRIWNSLKSIA
+1549 QSLASRIWNGLKNMV
-1564 TFNLPTKTTQAIS
+1564 TFSTPTRIKQAVD
-1577 AWQQLAE
+1577 AWQMLAG
-1584 GKELTGEG
+1584 GKELTGE
-1592 DGRERHSIVGT
+1592 
-1603 TGARALDKAEGT
+1603 
-1615 TVRMDN
+1615 
-1621 MDVAEEMETAG
+1621 
-1632 KDAETIW
+1632 
-1639 MATGWERG
+1639 
-1647 ADGKWKYEVLE
+1647 AD
-1658 DFAYEEPRAKA
+1658 
-1669 ERLQEEYQQVQNEKE
+1669 
-1684 NIYRYLNR
+1684 
-1692 FPARGLTEQQKAIKK
+1692 
-1707 EQNARLKKLIRQGEQ
+1707 
-1722 LQDEI
+1722 
-1727 IESRSDTTLGELIG
+1727 
-1741 TDNNIIKAYPEL
+1741 
-1753 ASMPVSFVENSRFM
+1753 
-1767 DAGLKGAFDGE
+1767 
-1778 GIWINPT
+1778 
-1785 LENTAPTLLHEV
+1785 
-1797 QHAIQRIEGFARG
+1797 
-1810 GNTGSVK
+1810 
-1817 TKADALRKDVRPL
+1817 
-1830 HEMMLDTPEWA
+1830 
-1841 ERQRLQNRWFDE
+1841 
-1853 TDAAEIAK
+1853 
-1861 IEQRVNEINESGVL
+1861 
-1875 DAIQS
+1875 
-1880 KRKQLQEKYGS
+1880 
-1891 DATVGKILGSPYAE
+1891 
-1905 DAEIWQQLPES
+1905 
-1916 FNDKYEAYRSL
+1916 
-1927 AGETEARNV
+1927 
-1936 SARLNMSEEE
+1936 
-1946 RRQTRPGKTEDV
+1946 
-1958 AREEQIVL
+1958 
-1966 EDEGREEQGVKYS
+1966 GREEQEVKYS
-1979 IPTQKPIGR
+1979 IPKEPIGR

-1999 TDMKENADITP
+1999 TDMKENADIAP

-2200 SANKDTQSVSTM
+2200 SASKDTQSVSTE

-2231 NEEVMHSISPI
+2231 NEEVMRSISPI

-2262 SEEGA
+2262 SEEGI

-2351 FNLAG
+2351 FSLAG
-2356 GKRFSIANRN
+2356 LHNISEEKLKKAIKQGGFANPSVAVIDLDTRDHNTYGDITLVLPSYMIDKKQGRNAGTYMGDAWTPTYPRVSMRLDNKGWRKIDEFIASISDDAHMR
-2366 QEVFVS
+2366 S
-2372 NAARAVE
+2372 NMHYAVE
-2379 GIKQDKA
+2379 DFMQGGSTPYMQYAFLRTKGIEI
-2386 TPQQWLAMIE
+2386 PFVY
-2396 KNGGLKAGEDK
+2396 KNND
-2407 WLGLSDWLKGLD
+2407 
-2419 KKSVT
+2419 
-2424 KQEILDFINENMIQI
+2424 
-2439 EEVRYIDRGDKH
+2439 RYISNEEFKELIGMDALTAFNGSIDAYNKFKELPKEVQDELYIWIINRGDKA
-2451 KIRESMSDE
+2451 KIKAMKES
-2460 QYSEFVETTGLI
+2460 I
-2472 DPMRLNYTTEGLDNK
+2472 
-2487 QEIALTVPT
+2487 
-2496 IEPWNQ
+2496 
-2502 SDELHFGDAGE
+2502 
-2513 GRAVA
+2513 
-2518 WVRFGETTDAEGKRV
+2518 
-2533 LVIDEI
+2533 
-2539 QSKRHQEGREK
+2539 
-2550 GYESKEQKDADRR
+2550 QKDQRYAKLLDYEVPFSKFNMFANDTFRR
-2563 LKEYTNELTEKYGA
+2563 EQDNGKIDYTKTFSEANNHVATNGLGAEYNAWISNLLEEAGAEEYIFAGFTPSGNAKYLPHTLENVSKVMKKDGKSNAYNNTGYGPTRAGIIKALSTLGQIRKNSDTLRTDINTVDETKEELTDRLYELRSKLADMRKLSDNPFINGDYA
-2577 RFYTSML
+2577 ESRLQEALSRKN
-2584 PEERVRYNELSDI
+2584 PVRYLNEEYGYNI
-2597 ANNVQRGQI
+2597 
-2606 PEAPFDKNWHE
+2606 E
-2617 LAMKR
+2617 
-2622 MLRYAAENGFDKVA
+2622 
-2636 WTTGTQQAERYDLG
+2636 
-2650 HYINSLKSEEGFR
+2650 
-2663 EDGSLDIYADD
+2663 EDGDF
-2674 EHICSVDESGIVID
+2674 
-2688 GDYKGRPLSDI
+2688 
-2699 VGVEPAKKLLK
+2699 AKKLESFIDDVRKAPVRYFETKFERPVMLDEFHAAVIPNDTDTEVVK
-2710 GKNATLTGN
+2710 ALEKAGLNVETYERGN
-2719 ELHFGGEGMK
+2719 DAER
-2729 GFYDK
+2729 
-2734 MLPSFMN
+2734 
-2741 KYGKKWG
+2741 
-2748 AKVGEVTLPHLEE
+2748 
-2761 SAQHMWSV
+2761 
-2769 DVTPEMKESVM
+2769 KEALLRASDEHVR
-2780 QGQVMFSLSAEEQNI
+2780 FSLSAEEQDI
-2795 VDTAK
+2795 VDAAK
-2800 ANGTYMKAPN
+2800 ADGTYMKTPN
-2810 GEPTNLNEK
+2810 GKPTNLNEK

-2837 NDPENASKIVD
+2837 NDPENASKVVD
-2848 ENGEPMVVYHGSEED
+2848 ENGEPMVVYHYTPNEFTEFDTEKIGSSTD
-2863 FNVFDKTKGRAN
+2863 VGALGRGFYFSPSDKFTLYGDKKMALFVN
-2875 MDIQGMFFTPWDDDA
+2875 AKNPMLLNNSNAFEAKEPFFKADYKWD
-2890 RGYGSNV
+2890 
-2897 RAFYLNIRK
+2897 
-2906 PANESTGYRALK
+2906 NESAQAFADDVQAK
-2918 KFQGQNGAGIKAREY
+2918 
-2933 LVSEG
+2933 G
-2938 YDGLNNEDQEFVA
+2938 YDAVYYENRGMDEIVA
-2951 FDPTQIKSATDNVGT
+2951 FRPTQIKSATDNVGT
-2966 FDAENADIRYSMPAR
+2966 FDAENADIRYSMPGHSVASRIYGHPFTGAWQKFLQRAPKGVLKPGYGIIDESRLPEFADWYR
-2981 MKQLEKAENF
+2981 MLVPEAEEYKEFVSLFLEDA
-2991 IRRNLKAKRRGLSF
+2991 
-3005 EIYLPVKV
+3005 
-3013 ENEIRKRMGRD
+3013 
-3024 FESHNITING
+3024 
-3034 VAHGLNNHG
+3034 
-3043 VNGTKLTATSIPVTE
+3043 TATEKKHIQSV
-3058 ENATLI
+3058 
-3064 PYIMVAPDRVDKGS
+3064 MDRVDKIVDDYRRLAEGDNS
-3078 TDASGR
+3078 VLSLENNARFSITPDILAANERFNEELDEYIKKGTKANFVFHIGQPLGVMKLFFPELPIVMRPRVINKASNTKHDVDAASLYNLPQYIAEPIFVFQREDGAIGILTEMMDNNGKNVCVAVELNKKIQDGGTYLNVNDIRSIHGR
-3084 ESVRFIKNLSNG
+3084 DVKNIVLPIIHNNTLKYADKEKALGWFSSASSIYQQEITSQELSDATKIVQDFQNPPLPVAESSQN
-3096 IVVVVEKE
+3096 VE
-3104 YKNSPDDMETIN
+3104 
-3116 IWADLS
+3116 
-3122 SEAINAQQKAA
+3122 
-3133 PGIHVQ
+3133 
-3139 NAILDIDVAKIRK
+3139 
-3152 DAEEAIRA
+3152 
-3160 DVEYLQK
+3160 
-3167 QANAKSGEQKY
+3167 NAKSEEQKY
-3178 SLPARPAT
+3178 SLPARPAI

-3218 ATDIDRQIKYSEEY
+3218 AMDIDRQIKNSEEY

-3270 GAKSMLGWGEGERQ
+3270 GAKSMMGWGEGERQ

-3298 SVERMGEEVIEICSQ
+3298 SVEQMGEAVMEICNQ

-3318 DETDAMLGT
+3318 DETDAMAGT

-3362 QELLASERNR
+3362 QEMLSGERNR

-3386 EIASTIDAEDE
+3386 EIASTIDTEDE

-3451 KAKVKQT
+3451 KAKVKRT

-3487 AKKGQWKQVFQKL
+3487 AKKSQWKQVFQKL

-3513 KSTLNEIMRAVGNA
+3513 KNTLNEIMRAVGSA

-3580 DASVQAILANVRKTL
+3580 DASVQGILANVRKTL

-3632 VDANKAKIEKLKAEL
+3632 VDANKAKIEELKAEL
-3647 SKELATNTANTE
+3647 SRELATNTANTE

-3722 SWVALHDGNTPQD
+3722 NWVALHDGNTPQD

-3780 TTGRASLKGK
+3780 TTGRANLKSK

-3880 LRGMQTAART
+3880 LRGMQTTART

-3986 MEYLPM
+3986 VEYLPM

-4033 ATVSM
+4033 ATASM

-4084 RRDLQYI
+4084 RRDMQYI

-4123 QQPESAASKAFNDIL
+4123 QQPESAALKAFNEFM
-4138 NKLQKGLVSGNIAY
+4138 NKTQKGLVSGNIAY

-4167 IGYSQSPV
+4167 IGYSQSPE
-4175 YLAILAKNMLGGYLR
+4175 YLGILAKNMLGGYLR
-4190 NLPVTMFPLIPVIGH
+4190 NLPTMAFPLIPGIGH
-4205 WAQKM
+4205 WAQRM
-4210 TVEETAKGMPYLDKY
+4210 TVEETAKGMPYIDKF
-4225 LGESFRWCMREFPD
+4225 LGETFRWCMREFPD

-4260 KLLDK
+4260 ELLDK
-4265 YTELGMSANVFIDA
+4265 YTEIGMSANVFIDA
-4279 VTVSVG
+4279 VTVSIG
-4285 LKSIYDYEMA
+4285 LKSIYDYEMK
-4295 KAAKRISKM
+4295 KAEKRIQKM
-4304 AEEMQMDEQ
+4304 AVEMQMDEQ
-4313 WTEEEMRKAS
+4313 WEEEEMRKAS

-4400 MFMQEGFAENEAKKK
+4400 MFMQEGFAENEAKKR
-4415 AISYLNSEARK
+4415 AISYINSEARK

-4432 LEGYAMNVIWNLGS
+4432 LEGYVMNVIWNLGS
-4446 KGLLGFMTGG
+4446 KGLLGFMAGG
-4456 GDDDDKE
+4456 GDGDDKE

-4486 PFVNDALE
+4486 PFVDDALE
-4494 GRLPAIGLTT
+4494 GRLPVIGLTT
-4504 SEAEKAWKDIK
+4504 SEAEKTWKDIK
-4515 KQLDENGIS
+4515 RQLDENGIS
-4524 LAFALTGMRYAA
+4524 LALVLTGMQHAA

-4561 NSDDN
+4561 NSDEN
-4566 ILALML
+4566 TLALML

-4680 KIDQISKPEDTFAEK
+4680 KIDQISKTEDTFAEK
-4695 VDRKKENAL
+4695 VDRKKKNAL
-4704 AEDDT
+4704 AEDDA
-4709 DMGGYTYMKMAD
+4709 DMEGYTYMKMAD

-4741 VERQKDLF
+4741 VEQQKELF
-4749 EEYGSNS
+4749 EEYGSKS
-4756 AVYTRFMSEHG
+4756 DVYTRFMAEHG

-4781 AIQMRKRKMDEEGAD
+4781 AIQTRKRRMDEEGAD

-4801 EDIKELYKD
+4801 EEIKGLYND
-4810 AQNI
+4810 AKNM

>member
-1 MDKNKDYMQNNDNT
+1 MNKNKDYMQNNDNT

-62 NTFSSRYSVTPQSNA
+62 NTFSSRYSVTPQGNA

-98 MQPEM
+98 MQPEV

-117 TTQTATQPAQAAQTT
+117 ENLKSDMFKPQS
-132 QVTAQPAQPAQA
+132 
-144 AQTTQTAAKTETPWT
+144 TETP
-159 AEMMALARQHHLKET
+159 
-174 GEDPIAY
+174 
-181 MPRGYRTGKTGSDDE
+181 S
-196 LLAAWYNETE
+196 LL
-206 DTRKQ
+206 DM
-211 LWDKQAELDV
+211 
-221 ADYKAD
+221 
-227 RDAVYAEQGKWDT
+227 DT
-240 QKAKQWREKM
+240 QSKDYFAEAGAKAMEDIRQERQARE
-250 MATYRI
+250 Y
-256 DPMQEI
+256 Q
-262 PETYRAATEQK
+262 
-273 WGKKGSDEAV
+273 
-283 LAAWLNEK
+283 
-291 ENARQGQWNEQMQK
+291 
-305 QKQKY
+305 
-310 MEIMKPYTSSFG
+310 EIMKPLSGDGG
-322 RKKEH
+322 RERIAILEERKRQIESQLNQPGAVRNAAARTNMAKALENVDKELQ
-327 EYINTSEGYVAATK
+327 V
-341 IFGGEEANRRR
+341 
-352 DELNEQARP
+352 LNEQ
-361 WMEAQ
+361 Q
-366 KSWTPSS
+366 KQWQEQYGSWTPSS

-382 EQTLYD
+382 EQTWYD
-388 PYAIVPEEYKALATQ
+388 PYAVVPEEYKALATQ

-436 SFFNEETANKM
+436 SFFNEETANRM
-447 QGIRERALEEKGRGI
+447 QGIRERATTYAQNALSEPVVSVDPRHS
-462 AKSAMSPMGYYN
+462 ASAM
-474 NSAEAAMD
+474 AA
-482 RIVQDA
+482 RTVSNIGVQ
-488 GNVGTQTLKALD
+488 TTKALD
-500 KAEEIKQAYKNHQL
+500 KAEEIKQAYKNHEL

-539 YMVGEMTNLY
+539 YMIGEMTNLY

-590 GSGNVTGASVPFML
+590 SSGNVTGASVPFML
-604 QMLASPMSGAS
+604 QMLASPIGGAS

-783 HAVNLSKSV
+783 HAVKLSKSV
-792 QNGMEWDGLLNEFLE
+792 QSGMEWDGLLNEYLE
-807 EVLNKVSN
+807 EVLNNASN

-943 TEEADEGEQKTPAQK
+943 TEEADEEEQKTPAQK
-958 DIETAQGEGIAAQGT
+958 NIETAQGEGIAAQGT
-973 EEELD
+973 EGEMD

-992 HLEGTNVEDWLLQYG
+992 HLEGANVEDWLLQYG

-1032 YLTSTQRYEGLLL
+1032 YLTSAQRYEGLLI

-1060 EFDANVNQELGSVIQ
+1060 EFDANVNQDLGSVIQ

-1108 VSHAAIEKV
+1108 VSHTAIEKV

-1140 EVVHRMQGA
+1140 EVVQRMQGV

-1183 IQMQGGNA
+1183 IQMQGGN
-1191 VSAAPQ
+1191 VMNAAPQ

-1215 RESARVSV
+1215 RESARVSA

-1237 TAAEAVAE
+1237 AAEAI
-1245 EAVAAEEELTEAQK
+1245 AAEEELTEAQK

-1264 MDESVPLED
+1264 MDESISLED

-1311 IAEFKQAQEEWKAQ
+1311 IAEFKQAQAEWQTQ

-1335 AEQQEATWNEV
+1335 AKQQEATWSEV
-1346 KKGMVQPVE
+1346 QKGMVQPVE
-1355 TATEQTSAE
+1355 NATEQTSAE

-1374 EQRKEAGDYNQK
+1374 AQRKEAGDYNQK

-1592 DGRERHSIVGT
+1592 DGRERHSIVGI

-1621 MDVAEEMETAG
+1621 MDVAEEMEAAG

-1753 ASMPVSFVENSRFM
+1753 AGMPVSFVENSRFM

-1817 TKADALRKDVRPL
+1817 TKADALREDVRPL

-1861 IEQRVNEINESGVL
+1861 IEQRVMEINESGVL

-1916 FNDKYEAYRSL
+1916 FNDKYQAYRNL
-1927 AGETEARNV
+1927 AGEAEARNV

-1966 EDEGREEQGVKYS
+1966 EDEGREEQGLKYS
-1979 IPTQKPIGR
+1979 V
-1988 SLAADEAEILI
+1988 
-1999 TDMKENADITP
+1999 TP
-2010 ELEFSIEN
+2010 EERMEMEARILD
-2018 WLSEFGKDGLVTTP
+2018 WLSEENLTKAAGMTREQIFEEFGNQLEPIAYLPMASVRYVGDNLTDERIYSGKGYFIDHAMRNHAKEGKQTAVEDIDVSKYLNIQNVLDNPDSIKETFVDGKRTVIFIKK
-2032 IGKVKMGENQIA
+2032 IGRYFAELTQVEENGKIVLHKSFFNQKKEPYA
-2044 KLLNKNREKRFGLIR
+2044 KLADIR
-2059 PTLQTPDVI
+2059 
-2068 IEKHAPA
+2068 
-2075 EGAERESKFLFIK
+2075 
-2088 TFVKPDGSRFIHFE
+2088 
-2102 SVTVL
+2102 
-2107 KDGMDVSISSHEIG
+2107 SIS
-2121 DKALRKEMQN
+2121 
-2131 GTILHLNSKLSSGFD
+2131 
-2146 KYLTKTPTER
+2146 P
-2156 PDLAPTSDN
+2156 
-2165 RLVISSSL
+2165 SL

-2200 SANKDTQSVSTM
+2200 SASKDTQSVSTE

-2231 NEEVMHSISPI
+2231 NEEVMRSISPI

-2262 SEEGA
+2262 SEEGT

-2351 FNLAG
+2351 FSLAG
-2356 GKRFSIANRN
+2356 LHNISEEKLKKAIKQGGLANPSVAVIDLDTRDHNTYGDITLVLPSYMIDKKQGRNAGTYMGDAWTPTYPRVSMRLDNKGWRKIDEFIASISDDAHMRSNMHYAVEDFMQGGTTPYMQYAFLRTKGIEIPFVYKNNDRYISNEEFKELIGMDALTAFNGSIDAYNKFKELPKEVQDELYIWIINRGDRAKIKAMKESIQKDQRYAKLLDYEVPFSKFNMFANDTFRREQDNGKVDYAKTFSEANN
-2366 QEVFVS
+2366 HVATNGLGAEYNAWISNLLEEAGAEEYIFAGFTPSGNAKYLPHTLENVSKVMKKDGKS
-2372 NAARAVE
+2372 NAYNNTGYGPTRA
-2379 GIKQDKA
+2379 GIIKA
-2386 TPQQWLAMIE
+2386 LSTLGQIRKNSDTLRTDINTVDETKEELTDRLYELRSKLADMRKLSDNPFINGDYAESRLQEALSRKNPVRYLNEEYGYNIE
-2396 KNGGLKAGEDK
+2396 EDGDFAKKLESFIDDVRKAPVRYFETKFERPVMLDEFHAAVIPNDTDTEVVKALEKAGLNVE
-2407 WLGLSDWLKGLD
+2407 
-2419 KKSVT
+2419 T
-2424 KQEILDFINENMIQI
+2424 YE
-2439 EEVRYIDRGDKH
+2439 RGNDAERKEALL
-2451 KIRESMSDE
+2451 RASDE
-2460 QYSEFVETTGLI
+2460 Q
-2472 DPMRLNYTTEGLDNK
+2472 
-2487 QEIALTVPT
+2487 
-2496 IEPWNQ
+2496 
-2502 SDELHFGDAGE
+2502 
-2513 GRAVA
+2513 
-2518 WVRFGETTDAEGKRV
+2518 VR
-2533 LVIDEI
+2533 
-2539 QSKRHQEGREK
+2539 
-2550 GYESKEQKDADRR
+2550 
-2563 LKEYTNELTEKYGA
+2563 
-2577 RFYTSML
+2577 
-2584 PEERVRYNELSDI
+2584 
-2597 ANNVQRGQI
+2597 
-2606 PEAPFDKNWHE
+2606 
-2617 LAMKR
+2617 
-2622 MLRYAAENGFDKVA
+2622 
-2636 WTTGTQQAERYDLG
+2636 
-2650 HYINSLKSEEGFR
+2650 
-2663 EDGSLDIYADD
+2663 
-2674 EHICSVDESGIVID
+2674 
-2688 GDYKGRPLSDI
+2688 
-2699 VGVEPAKKLLK
+2699 
-2710 GKNATLTGN
+2710 
-2719 ELHFGGEGMK
+2719 
-2729 GFYDK
+2729 
-2734 MLPSFMN
+2734 
-2741 KYGKKWG
+2741 
-2748 AKVGEVTLPHLEE
+2748 
-2761 SAQHMWSV
+2761 
-2769 DVTPEMKESVM
+2769 
-2780 QGQVMFSLSAEEQNI
+2780 FSLSAEEQGI
-2795 VDTAK
+2795 VDAAK

-2810 GEPTNLNEK
+2810 GKPTNLNEK
-2819 QWAQVRTKAFKEW
+2819 RWAQVRTKAFKEW

-2837 NDPENASKIVD
+2837 NDPENASKVVD
-2848 ENGEPMVVYHGSEED
+2848 ENGEPRVMYHGSSWRPLQEEEG
-2863 FNVFDKTKGRAN
+2863 NAVFKMQDGALGKGAYFTSSFPEAADYVRDKLDN
-2875 MDIQGMFFTPWDDDA
+2875 WDMSEDEIDEG
-2890 RGYGSNV
+2890 GYV
-2897 RAFYLNIRK
+2897 TEVFLNIRDDK
-2906 PANESTGYRALK
+2906 QILRDNAYGNDSFIA
-2918 KFQGQNGAGIKAREY
+2918 
-2933 LVSEG
+2933 
-2938 YDGLNNEDQEFVA
+2938 VA
-2951 FDPTQIKSATDNVGT
+2951 TSPTQIKSATDNVGT
-2966 FDAENADIRYSMPAR
+2966 FDAENADIRYSMGQPYDYEKYPLGRVEPGLNSIHSIEIVKGSLNHGFRNYKDAENWAKKNIAKTYTNEETGGKGVMYINKDVIDKYVSEKTR
-2981 MKQLEKAENF
+2981 AKSTNEDLHYAVLKMLPELIRTSIEVETHPNFKKIDDVRKAENGYDKNAL
-2991 IRRNLKAKRRGLSF
+2991 IHRMYAAADIDGVLCKVLLTIKEPTNNGKKKGKIKPYSF
-3005 EIYLPVKV
+3005 EV
-3013 ENEIRKRMGRD
+3013 EDISMKIELMEPI
-3024 FESHNITING
+3024 G
-3034 VAHGLNNHG
+3034 VEARSNHG
-3043 VNGTKLTATSIPVTE
+3043 ISINSISAAKLLKNVTMSYDKSRFILQE
-3058 ENATLI
+3058 STNAT
-3064 PYIMVAPDRVDKGS
+3064 
-3078 TDASGR
+3078 
-3084 ESVRFIKNLSNG
+3084 
-3096 IVVVVEKE
+3096 
-3104 YKNSPDDMETIN
+3104 
-3116 IWADLS
+3116 
-3122 SEAINAQQKAA
+3122 
-3133 PGIHVQ
+3133 
-3139 NAILDIDVAKIRK
+3139 
-3152 DAEEAIRA
+3152 
-3160 DVEYLQK
+3160 
-3167 QANAKSGEQKY
+3167 SGEQKY

-3218 ATDIDRQIKYSEEY
+3218 ATDIDRQIKNSEEY

-3318 DETDAMLGT
+3318 DETDAMAGT

-3421 TNAQAELEQLKRNGV
+3421 TNAQAELEQLKMNGV

-3451 KAKVKQT
+3451 KAKVKRT
-3458 QEMLDEATKE
+3458 QEKLDEATKE

-3474 QATRQRKANMRYK
+3474 QATRLKKANMRYK
-3487 AKKGQWKQVFQKL
+3487 AGKGQWKQVFQEL
-3500 REAINGK
+3500 RKAINGK

-3513 KSTLNEIMRAVGNA
+3513 KSTLNEIMRTVGNA

-3580 DASVQAILANVRKTL
+3580 DASVQGILANVRKTL

-3632 VDANKAKIEKLKAEL
+3632 VDANKAKIEELKAEL
-3647 SKELATNTANTE
+3647 SRELATNTANTE

-3722 SWVALHDGNTPQD
+3722 NWVALHDGNTPQD

-3780 TTGRASLKGK
+3780 TTGRANLKSK

-3843 FDYMLQKIATRTYG
+3843 FDYMLQKVATRTYG

-4033 ATVSM
+4033 ATASM

-4123 QQPESAASKAFNDIL
+4123 QQPESAALKAFNEFM
-4138 NKLQKGLVSGNIAY
+4138 NKTQKGLVSGNIAY

-4167 IGYSQSPV
+4167 IGYSQSPE
-4175 YLAILAKNMLGGYLR
+4175 YLGILAGNMLGGYLR
-4190 NLPVTMFPLIPVIGH
+4190 NIPVTMFPLIPVIGH
-4205 WAQKM
+4205 WAQEM
-4210 TVEETAKGMPYLDKY
+4210 TVEETAKGMPYIDLF
-4225 LGESFRWCMREFPD
+4225 LGETFRWCMREFPD

-4265 YTELGMSANVFIDA
+4265 YTAIGMSANVFIDA
-4279 VTVSVG
+4279 VTVSIG
-4285 LKSIYDYEMA
+4285 LKSIYDYEMK
-4295 KAAKRISKM
+4295 KAEKRIQKM
-4304 AEEMQMDEQ
+4304 AVEMQMDEQ
-4313 WTEEEMRKAS
+4313 WEEEEMRKAS

-4381 LRYMKGKKARRRM
+4381 LRYMKGEKARRRM
-4394 IEEYTR
+4394 TEEYTR
-4400 MFMQEGFAENEAKKK
+4400 MFMQEGFAENEAKER
-4415 AISYLNSEARK
+4415 AISYLKSEARK

-4432 LEGYAMNVIWNLGS
+4432 LEGYVMNVIWNLGS
-4446 KGLLGFMTGG
+4446 KGLLGFMAGG
-4456 GDDDDKE
+4456 GDDDNKE

-4471 DGIKH
+4471 YGIKH

>member
-1 MDKNKDYMQNNDNT
+1 MPVYRHGQDV
-15 RKLYDALVAD
+15 YDIPDEEIEGFEAQFPEATVEMHD
-25 NYELG
+25 GEDIY
-30 DYEKFTSDI
+30 DIPVSEKEGFLSQYPTA
-39 SNPEYMRKLY
+39 
-49 DTMVA
+49 T
-54 DDYELGEY
+54 
-62 NTFSSRYSVTPQSNA
+62 YSLSKPLK
-77 AQATQATART
+77 T

-98 MQPEM
+98 MQPEV

-117 TTQTATQPAQAAQTT
+117 ENLKSDLFKPQS
-132 QVTAQPAQPAQA
+132 
-144 AQTTQTAAKTETPWT
+144 TETPSLLDMGAQPKDYF
-159 AEMMALARQHHLKET
+159 AEAGAKAMEGIRQERQAREYQET
-174 GEDPIAY
+174 MKPLSGFEG
-181 MPRGYRTGKTGSDDE
+181 REQKKVLE
-196 LLAAWYNETE
+196 E
-206 DTRKQ
+206 RKRQIEAQ
-211 LWDKQAELDV
+211 LNQS
-221 ADYKAD
+221 
-227 RDAVYAEQGKWDT
+227 DAVRNAAART
-240 QKAKQWREKM
+240 N
-250 MATYRI
+250 MANTLENV
-256 DPMQEI
+256 D
-262 PETYRAATEQK
+262 
-273 WGKKGSDEAV
+273 
-283 LAAWLNEK
+283 K
-291 ENARQGQWNEQMQK
+291 ELQ
-305 QKQKY
+305 
-310 MEIMKPYTSSFG
+310 
-322 RKKEH
+322 
-327 EYINTSEGYVAATK
+327 V
-341 IFGGEEANRRR
+341 
-352 DELNEQARP
+352 LNEQ
-361 WMEAQ
+361 Q
-366 KSWTPSS
+366 KQWQEQYGSWTPSS

-382 EQTLYD
+382 EQTWYD
-388 PYAIVPEEYKALATQ
+388 PYAVVPEEYKALATQ

-436 SFFNEETANKM
+436 SFFNEETANRM
-447 QGIRERALEEKGRGI
+447 QGIRERATTYAQNALSEPVVSVDPRHS
-462 AKSAMSPMGYYN
+462 ASAM
-474 NSAEAAMD
+474 AA
-482 RIVQDA
+482 RTVSNIGVQ
-488 GNVGTQTLKALD
+488 TTKALD
-500 KAEEIKQAYKNHQL
+500 KAEEIKQAYKNHEL

-523 KGMKDGLTD
+523 KGMKDGLSD

-549 DIADKMEKGEAL
+549 DIADKMEKGEEL

-590 GSGNVTGASVPFML
+590 NSGNMTGASVPFML

-645 APVKKVVKGLV
+645 APVKKVAKGLV

-690 RANEEFNAGVQG
+690 RANEELNAGVQG

-734 DFTKMVGK
+734 DFTKMAGK

-772 FHAIANNKWGQ
+772 FRAIANNKWGQ
-783 HAVNLSKSV
+783 HAVKLSKSV
-792 QNGMEWDGLLNEFLE
+792 QSGMEWDGLLNEYLE
-807 EVLNKVSN
+807 EVLNNASN

-839 AWTSGFFTASNAASR
+839 AWTSGFFMANNAASR
-854 IGGYARGN
+854 VGGYVRGN

-895 GYEEVEQLYKGLVA
+895 GYEEVEQLYKGLMT
-909 DISKNQDKELARAQ
+909 DISKNQDKEAAKAQ
-923 MSEAAAYM
+923 MSEATAYM
-931 TNYVKMMGMNAA
+931 INYVKMMGMNAA
-943 TEEADEGEQKTPAQK
+943 TEEADEEEQKTPAQK

-973 EEELD
+973 EEEMD

-992 HLEGTNVEDWLLQYG
+992 HLEGANVEDWLLQYG
-1007 ETAAKQLEAIRGSEL
+1007 ETAAKQMEAIRGSEL
-1022 DEQTKAMAEA
+1022 DEQTKAVAEA
-1032 YLTSTQRYEGLLL
+1032 YLTSAQRYEGLLL

-1051 DAIVDEAAK
+1051 DAIVEEAAK

-1075 VLTTQGKTAY
+1075 VLTTQGKIAY

-1140 EVVHRMQGA
+1140 EVVQRMQGV

-1155 MQMPVGHNVVVDGQ
+1155 MQMPVGHNVVVEGQ
-1169 AGVVAGVNADGTMQ
+1169 TGVVAGVNADGTMQ
-1183 IQMQGGNA
+1183 IQMQGGN
-1191 VSAAPQ
+1191 VVNAAPQ

-1223 PVREEVAAPVAEEA
+1223 PVREEVATPVAEEA

-1245 EAVAAEEELTEAQK
+1245 EAIAAEEELTEAQK

-1264 MDESVPLED
+1264 MDESVSLED
-1273 RQAILD
+1273 RQAIVG
-1279 NNLGKAKESVS
+1279 NNVAQAKQ
-1290 AAKAEMEAL
+1290 AAIEAQAEVDAMT
-1299 EESKPKATEYTS
+1299 ESKPKATDYTS

-1325 MQEKQQVLDL
+1325 MQEKQQALDL
-1335 AEQQEATWNEV
+1335 ARQQEATWSEV
-1346 KKGMVQPVE
+1346 QKGMVQPVE
-1355 TATEQTSAE
+1355 TAAEQASAE
-1364 AVPATPQVTE
+1364 AVPSTPQVTE
-1374 EQRKEAGDYNQK
+1374 VQRAEAKTHNSK
-1386 HDTKALAEEL
+1386 HDIKALAKEI
-1396 GISAK
+1396 GVSSK

-1410 NQVGVKLNFAN
+1410 NQIGVKLNFAN
-1421 VTRTQGGKGAF
+1421 VTRTEGDKGAF

-1438 AKDRTITLSKYQ
+1438 ASKREITLSKYQ

-1491 DTFDKRVKEQ
+1491 DAFDKRVKEQ
-1501 SKVYREAGAYQ
+1501 SKVYREAGAYR

-1525 EVCADAAGDMLLNPD
+1525 EVCADAAGDLFLNP
-1540 NMNKVMGVP
+1540 NNIHKVMGVP
-1549 QSLASRIWNSLKSIA
+1549 LSLASRIWSALKDMVGLGTPKSV
-1564 TFNLPTKTTQAIS
+1564 LQAVD

-1584 GKELTGEG
+1584 GKKMTGEEEAE
-1592 DGRERHSIVGT
+1592 RRHSLVGT

-1621 MDVAEEMETAG
+1621 MDVAEEMEAAG

-1778 GIWINPT
+1778 GIWITPT

-1817 TKADALRKDVRPL
+1817 TKADALREDVRPL

-1841 ERQRLQNRWFDE
+1841 ERQRLQNRWFEE
-1853 TDAAEIAK
+1853 TDEAEIAK

-1905 DAEIWQQLPES
+1905 DAEIWEQLPES
-1916 FNDKYEAYRSL
+1916 FNDKYEAYRNL
-1927 AGETEARNV
+1927 AGEAEARNV

-1958 AREEQIVL
+1958 AREEQ
-1966 EDEGREEQGVKYS
+1966 
-1979 IPTQKPIGR
+1979 T
-1988 SLAADEAEILI
+1988 
-1999 TDMKENADITP
+1999 
-2010 ELEFSIEN
+2010 
-2018 WLSEFGKDGLVTTP
+2018 
-2032 IGKVKMGENQIA
+2032 VKMFSLVDYQGNPLNDDGTLALERVSSIAELTDNDFEESSRSIILPKLPENVDKAIGA
-2044 KLLNKNREKRFGLIR
+2044 GGK
-2059 PTLQTPDVI
+2059 DVI
-2068 IEKHAPA
+2068 IKKNIFERNYIRHSELTPDNSREILQAALYSPNIYGQNQKSKRPKNWVVISVASKSGANKLVLLEISDNKEFVEIVHWHYIDQRGIEKIKRQAGR
-2075 EGAERESKFLFIK
+2075 EGGQLLILPSASTEE
-2088 TFVKPDGSRFIHFE
+2088 VG
-2102 SVTVL
+2102 
-2107 KDGMDVSISSHEIG
+2107 
-2121 DKALRKEMQN
+2121 ALSDLTTN
-2131 GTILHLNSKLSSGFD
+2131 LSS
-2146 KYLTKTPTER
+2146 
-2156 PDLAPTSDN
+2156 AS
-2165 RLVISSSL
+2165 
-2173 GGGVSPISHADDAAP
+2173 
-2188 AISLQSRNDDEL
+2188 
-2200 SANKDTQSVSTM
+2200 KDTQSVSTE

-2217 EISEKSAESNVEVT
+2217 EISGKGTESNVEVT

-2255 NDVENIL
+2255 NDIENIL

-2310 INEHELAIDGIKV
+2310 INGHELAIDGIKV

-2336 ARYKEKSARYDQEMR
+2336 ARYKEKSARYDQETR
-2351 FNLAG
+2351 FSLAG
-2356 GKRFSIANRN
+2356 LHNISEEKLKKAIKQGGLANPSVAVIDLDTRDHNTYGDITLVLPSYMIDKKQGRNAGTYMGDAWTPTYPRVSMRLDNKGWRKIDEFIASISDDAHMRSNMHYAVEDFMQGGTTPYMQYAFLKTKGIEIPVVYKNNDRYISNEEFKELIGMDALTAFNDSIDAYNKFKELPKEVQDELYIWIINRGDKAKIKAMTESIQKDQRYAKLLDYEVPFSKFNMFANDTFRREQDNDKIDYAKTFSEANNHVTTNGLGAEYNAWISNLLEESGAEEYIFAGFTPSGNAKYLPHTLENVSKVMKKDGKSNAYNNTGYGPTRAGIIKALSTLGQIRKNSDTLRTDINTVDEAKEELTDRLYELRSKLADMRKLSDNPFINGDYAESRLQEALSRKNPVRYLNEEYGYNIEEDGDFAKKLESFIDDVRKAPVRYFETKFERPVMLDEFHAAVIPNDTDTEVVKALEKAGLNVETYERGNDAERKEALLRASDEQVRFSITPDILATNERFN
-2366 QEVFVS
+2366 EELDEF
-2372 NAARAVE
+2372 
-2379 GIKQDKA
+2379 KA
-2386 TPQQWLAMIE
+2386 KTH
-2396 KNGGLKAGEDK
+2396 
-2407 WLGLSDWLKGLD
+2407 KGLLHLGKPGAILRTIGVD
-2419 KKSVT
+2419 ADEMTLSPSVLSRHLKKHNLTADDLIGLPLSVQT
-2424 KQEILDFINENMIQI
+2424 PILAY
-2439 EEVRYIDRGDKH
+2439 RHGDKNPNL
-2451 KIRESMSDE
+2451 
-2460 QYSEFVETTGLI
+2460 VVV
-2472 DPMRLNYTTEGLDNK
+2472 TEMDVKGGKLSVS
-2487 QEIALTVPT
+2487 L
-2496 IEPWNQ
+2496 
-2502 SDELHFGDAGE
+2502 EL
-2513 GRAVA
+2513 
-2518 WVRFGETTDAEGKRV
+2518 
-2533 LVIDEI
+2533 
-2539 QSKRHQEGREK
+2539 
-2550 GYESKEQKDADRR
+2550 
-2563 LKEYTNELTEKYGA
+2563 
-2577 RFYTSML
+2577 
-2584 PEERVRYNELSDI
+2584 
-2597 ANNVQRGQI
+2597 
-2606 PEAPFDKNWHE
+2606 
-2617 LAMKR
+2617 
-2622 MLRYAAENGFDKVA
+2622 
-2636 WTTGTQQAERYDLG
+2636 
-2650 HYINSLKSEEGFR
+2650 
-2663 EDGSLDIYADD
+2663 
-2674 EHICSVDESGIVID
+2674 
-2688 GDYKGRPLSDI
+2688 
-2699 VGVEPAKKLLK
+2699 
-2710 GKNATLTGN
+2710 
-2719 ELHFGGEGMK
+2719 
-2729 GFYDK
+2729 
-2734 MLPSFMN
+2734 
-2741 KYGKKWG
+2741 
-2748 AKVGEVTLPHLEE
+2748 
-2761 SAQHMWSV
+2761 
-2769 DVTPEMKESVM
+2769 
-2780 QGQVMFSLSAEEQNI
+2780 
-2795 VDTAK
+2795 
-2800 ANGTYMKAPN
+2800 
-2810 GEPTNLNEK
+2810 
-2819 QWAQVRTKAFKEW
+2819 
-2832 FGDWE
+2832 
-2837 NDPENASKIVD
+2837 D
-2848 ENGEPMVVYHGSEED
+2848 ENGHVVEID
-2863 FNVFDKTKGRAN
+2863 
-2875 MDIQGMFFTPWDDDA
+2875 
-2890 RGYGSNV
+2890 
-2897 RAFYLNIRK
+2897 NIRSVHSK
-2906 PANESTGYRALK
+2906 DATKEMARL
-2918 KFQGQNGAGIKAREY
+2918 GAMREG
-2933 LVSEG
+2933 E
-2938 YDGLNNEDQEFVA
+2938 
-2951 FDPTQIKSATDNVGT
+2951 
-2966 FDAENADIRYSMPAR
+2966 
-2981 MKQLEKAENF
+2981 LEKAL
-2991 IRRNLKAKRRGLSF
+2991 RW
-3005 EIYLPVKV
+3005 
-3013 ENEIRKRMGRD
+3013 
-3024 FESHNITING
+3024 
-3034 VAHGLNNHG
+3034 
-3043 VNGTKLTATSIPVTE
+3043 
-3058 ENATLI
+3058 
-3064 PYIMVAPDRVDKGS
+3064 
-3078 TDASGR
+3078 
-3084 ESVRFIKNLSNG
+3084 
-3096 IVVVVEKE
+3096 VEKE
-3104 YKNSPDDMETIN
+3104 EVQDWLGIADLNRPIHTIN
-3116 IWADLS
+3116 PELS
-3122 SEAINAQQKAA
+3122 SVAN
-3133 PGIHVQ
+3133 VLLSFQ
-3139 NAILDIDVAKIRK
+3139 NPPILEDESSQND
-3152 DAEEAIRA
+3152 
-3160 DVEYLQK
+3160 
-3167 QANAKSGEQKY
+3167 ANATPGEQKY
-3178 SLPARPAT
+3178 SLPARPAI
-3186 PKRNEGEGIMEYAQ
+3186 PRRNEGESIMDYAQ

-3218 ATDIDRQIKYSEEY
+3218 AMDIDRQIKNSKEY

-3244 EEAASVALAGG
+3244 KEAASVALAGT
-3255 KLLWNDHVDG
+3255 KLLWDDYTDG
-3265 TKVSK
+3265 SKVLK
-3270 GAKSMLGWGEGERQ
+3270 GVKSMMGWKEGER
-3284 KFFAMFASKENGGV
+3284 KKMFTMFASRENGGV
-3298 SVERMGEEVIEICSQ
+3298 SLERVAEAVMQVCDE
-3313 YNIPV
+3313 YNIPY
-3318 DETDAMLGT
+3318 DETDAMAGMS
-3327 NAVLEVLQSAQRPS
+3327 AVMEVLGSAEKPS
-3341 DITGYI
+3341 DISGYI

-3362 QELLASERNR
+3362 QEQLASERNR

-3436 PKTQYDAAYRALEQM
+3436 PKAQYDAAYRALEQM
-3451 KAKVKQT
+3451 KAKAKQI
-3458 QEMLDEATKE
+3458 QDKLDEVTRE
-3468 LRTAKG
+3468 LSAAKG
-3474 QATRQRKANMRYK
+3474 QATRQKKANMRYK
-3487 AKKGQWKQVFQKL
+3487 EKKGQWKQVYKEL
-3500 REAINGK
+3500 RQAINGK

-3513 KSTLNEIMRAVGNA
+3513 KNTLNEIMRAVGSA

-3604 NQIHDLR
+3604 NQIHELR

-3617 RHNALGNLSQEQQEQ
+3617 RHNAVGNLSQEQQEQ
-3632 VDANKAKIEKLKAEL
+3632 VDANKAKIEELKAEL
-3647 SKELATNTANTE
+3647 SRELATNTANTE

-3735 KREEYRQKRKA
+3735 KREEYRLKRKA

-3780 TTGRASLKGK
+3780 TTGRANLKGK
-3790 VQEQLQRRKEFV
+3790 MQEQLQRRKEFV

-3890 LEDKAKEIF
+3890 LEDKAMEIF

-3973 IGPDYIQWADWMQ
+3973 IGPDYIQWADWVQ

-4033 ATVSM
+4033 TTASM

-4096 FRNLLNTQEPGTF
+4096 FRNILNANEPGTF

-4123 QQPESAASKAFNDIL
+4123 QQPESAALKAFNDVM
-4138 NKLQKGLVSGNIAY
+4138 NKTQKGLVSGNIAY

-4175 YLAILAKNMLGGYLR
+4175 YLGILAKNMLGGYLL
-4190 NLPVTMFPLIPVIGH
+4190 NLPTMAFPLILGIGH

-4210 TVEETAKGMPYLDKY
+4210 TVEETAKGMPYIDKF
-4225 LGESFRWCMREFPD
+4225 LGGTFRWCMREFPD

-4246 GSAGDIRLEEKGFS
+4246 GSAGDIRLEEKGFFE
-4260 KLLDK
+4260 LLDK
-4265 YTELGMSANVFIDA
+4265 YTEIGMSANVFIDA

-4285 LKSIYDYEMA
+4285 LKSIYDYEMK
-4295 KAAKRISKM
+4295 KAEKRIQKM
-4304 AEEMQMDEQ
+4304 AKEMQMDKQ
-4313 WTEEEMRKAS
+4313 WAEEEMRKAS

-4381 LRYMKGKKARRRM
+4381 LRFVKGKKARRRM
-4394 IEEYTR
+4394 TEEYTR
-4400 MFMQEGFAENEAKKK
+4400 MFMQEGFAENEAKKR
-4415 AISYLNSEARK
+4415 AISYINSEARK

-4432 LEGYAMNVIWNLGS
+4432 LEGYVMNVIWNLGS

-4486 PFVNDALE
+4486 PFVNDALD
-4494 GRLPAIGLTT
+4494 GRLPVIGLTT

-4524 LAFALTGMRYAA
+4524 LAFAVTGMRYAA

-4593 EEEFQRAIELAGRYN
+4593 AEEFQRAIELAGRYS
-4608 QPVWTFGREM
+4608 QPVWAFGREM
-4618 TDKVESDMAKWYL
+4618 TDKVKSDMAKWYL
-4631 SDNATDEEKQRMRY
+4631 SDNATDEEKQRMSY
-4645 IEEMEER
+4645 IEEMEDR

-4666 DEVSDTELRKKISS
+4666 DEVSDTELRKMISS
-4680 KIDQISKPEDTFAEK
+4680 KIDQLSKPEDTFAEK
-4695 VDRKKENAL
+4695 VDKKKENAL

-4709 DMGGYTYMKMAD
+4709 DMDGYTYMKMAD

-4730 MRAEID
+4730 MRATID

-4741 VERQKDLF
+4741 AERQKDLF

-4756 AVYTRFMSEHG
+4756 AVYTRFMAEHG

>member
-1 MDKNKDYMQNNDNT
+1 MQNNDNT
-15 RKLYDALVAD
+15 RKLYDALTADNYKLGDFETFASDISKSGNLRKLYDAMVAD
-25 NYELG
+25 NYKLG
-30 DYEKFTSDI
+30 DFE
-39 SNPEYMRKLY
+39 
-49 DTMVA
+49 
-54 DDYELGEY
+54 
-62 NTFSSRYSVTPQSNA
+62 TFSSQLGNAPQDNVTQQPKV
-77 AQATQATART
+77 
-87 AQPVVDAYGMP
+87 QPVVDAYGMP
-98 MQPEM
+98 MQPEV

-117 TTQTATQPAQAAQTT
+117 ENLKSDLFKPQS
-132 QVTAQPAQPAQA
+132 
-144 AQTTQTAAKTETPWT
+144 TETPSLLNVGAKPKDYF
-159 AEMMALARQHHLKET
+159 AEAGAKAMDDIRQERQAREYQ
-174 GEDPIAY
+174 
-181 MPRGYRTGKTGSDDE
+181 
-196 LLAAWYNETE
+196 
-206 DTRKQ
+206 
-211 LWDKQAELDV
+211 
-221 ADYKAD
+221 
-227 RDAVYAEQGKWDT
+227 
-240 QKAKQWREKM
+240 
-250 MATYRI
+250 
-256 DPMQEI
+256 
-262 PETYRAATEQK
+262 
-273 WGKKGSDEAV
+273 
-283 LAAWLNEK
+283 
-291 ENARQGQWNEQMQK
+291 
-305 QKQKY
+305 
-310 MEIMKPYTSSFG
+310 EIMKPYTSSFG

-327 EYINTSEGYVAATK
+327 EFINTAEGYNQATR

-352 DELNEQARP
+352 EELNEQARP

-366 KSWTPSS
+366 KTWTPSS

-382 EQTLYD
+382 EQTWYD
-388 PYAIVPEEYKALATQ
+388 PYAVVPEEYKALATQ

-436 SFFNEETANKM
+436 SFFNEETANRM
-447 QGIRERALEEKGRGI
+447 QGIRERATTYAQNALSEPVVSVDPRHS
-462 AKSAMSPMGYYN
+462 ASAM
-474 NSAEAAMD
+474 AA
-482 RIVQDA
+482 RTVSNIGVQ
-488 GNVGTQTLKALD
+488 TTKALD

-514 DENFFAGAY
+514 DENFFVGAY
-523 KGMKDGLTD
+523 KGMKDGLSD

-539 YMVGEMTNLY
+539 YMVGEMNNLY
-549 DIADKMEKGEAL
+549 NIADKMERGDAL
-561 SQTEE
+561 TQTEE

-590 GSGNVTGASVPFML
+590 GSGNVTGASIPFML

-690 RANEEFNAGVQG
+690 RANEEFNAGVQA

-708 GTAFFKAG
+708 GTALFKAG

-721 ENISEFAGGAFID
+721 ENISEFAGSAFID
-734 DFTKMVGK
+734 DFTKMAGK
-742 KISKEFMDAM
+742 KIAKEFTDAIS
-752 GGSVGRRMAN
+752 GSVGSRLMRAATNTRAGKALKNLAN
-762 AAARQNANKV
+762 AKIFTHGANLV
-772 FHAIANNKWGQ
+772 
-783 HAVNLSKSV
+783 KSIERGT
-792 QNGMEWDGLLNEFLE
+792 QWDGLLNEYLE
-807 EVLNKVSN
+807 EVLNNASN
-815 VMIGDMSME
+815 VMIGDMTME

-834 TLLGL
+834 TVLGL
-839 AWTSGFFTASNAASR
+839 AWTSGFFAVNNAASR
-854 IGGYARGN
+854 IKNYVKGN
-862 IALKRTDRA
+862 NALKHTERA
-871 ARQIFTGDMQ
+871 ARQVFAGNIGQ
-881 EKWDAYTQALSQAD
+881 WEAYTQALSQAD
-895 GYEEVEQLYKGLVA
+895 GYEEAEKLYSNFMKELA
-909 DISKNQDKELARAQ
+909 QSQDKELAKAQ
-923 MSEAAAYM
+923 MSEATAYM
-931 TNYVKMMGMNAA
+931 ANYVKMMGMNAA
-943 TEEADEGEQKTPAQK
+943 TEEADKEEQKTPAQE
-958 DIETAQGEGIAAQGT
+958 DSETALGEGIAAAGT
-973 EEELD
+973 EQELD
-978 VVEEMDESYSQLAG
+978 IVEEMEESALQLS
-992 HLEGTNVEDWLLQYG
+992 ERLQGMDPAQWMLQFG
-1007 ETAAKQLEAIRGSEL
+1007 ETADMQLEAIRGSEL
-1022 DEQTKAMAEA
+1022 DEQTKAMAET
-1032 YLTSTQRYEGLLL
+1032 YLASAQRYEGVLL
-1045 ANQEEV
+1045 ANQEEI
-1051 DAIVDEAAK
+1051 DAKVEEAARD
-1060 EFDANVNQELGSVIQ
+1060 FDANVNQELGSVIE
-1075 VLTTQGKTAY
+1075 VLTPKTKDTEGKRAY
-1085 VIQGNPNERENIRLR
+1085 VVQGNPEEAGIITLR
-1100 YEDGTTEP
+1100 YEDGTTEQTTRARIAEI
-1108 VSHAAIEKV
+1108 VSNENAEAI
-1117 LSQADANTMRSDMIE
+1117 RSAVIE
-1132 GVRKSAVA
+1132 GVRRSAVA
-1140 EVVHRMQGA
+1140 EVAQRMNEH
-1149 VPNATQ
+1149 VLNAAETA
-1155 MQMPVGHNVVVDGQ
+1155 MFAGHNVIVDGQ
-1169 AGVVAGVNADGTMQ
+1169 PGVVADMNQDGTLK
-1183 IQMQGGNA
+1183 IQMQDGKTI
-1191 VSAAPQ
+1191 SAAPQ
-1197 QVMDAQAYNTIME
+1197 QVMDAEAYNTIME

-1215 RESARVSV
+1215 REGVNFSV
-1223 PVREEVAAPVAEEA
+1223 PVREEAEAPVSEVAAPV
-1237 TAAEAVAE
+1237 
-1245 EAVAAEEELTEAQK
+1245 EELTEAQM

-1273 RQAILD
+1273 RMAIVGNNVAQA
-1279 NNLGKAKESVS
+1279 KQTA
-1290 AAKAEMEAL
+1290 MEAQA
-1299 EESKPKATEYTS
+1299 EVDAMNESKPKATDYTS
-1311 IAEFKQAQEEWKAQ
+1311 IVEFKQAQEQWKAQ
-1325 MQEKQQVLDL
+1325 MQEKQQLLDL
-1335 AEQQEATWNEV
+1335 ARQQEATWNEV
-1346 KKGMVQPVE
+1346 QSGMNQPVVAEEASEQTSTKAVNDYMVSDEVDENGRAFVYSPNGSIEFGVIGADTGLTPAPILLSEGMITNPSTNDGYGLVHIEARHGDQIRAAGYKGVIEFVNEVAKNYEVIREGRDRNGHQTYMLQLTDKHNNTLMVELSGDGTYWNINTAGIFKTSYGRNRKEVYHRHTTAKQSTE
-1355 TATEQTSAE
+1355 TVGVSQGIEQSGTQMPSSMNTPTSSASKDTQSVSTEQTDKKEISVKSTESNVEVTKSE
-1364 AVPATPQVTE
+1364 A
-1374 EQRKEAGDYNQK
+1374 KSHNSK
-1386 HDTKALAEEL
+1386 HDIKALAKEI
-1396 GISAK
+1396 GVSAK
-1401 RIQRVIDFA
+1401 RIQRVVDFA
-1410 NQVGVKLNFAN
+1410 SQMGVKLNFAS
-1421 VTRTQGGKGAF
+1421 VTRTQGNKGAL

-1438 AKDRTITLSKYQ
+1438 ASKREITLSKYQ

-1491 DTFDKRVKEQ
+1491 DTFDKRVKVQ
-1501 SKVYREAGAYQ
+1501 SKVYREAGAYK
-1512 DMSANEFV
+1512 DMSANAFHESMV
-1520 ETMQE
+1520 E

-1549 QSLASRIWNSLKSIA
+1549 QTLASRIWSALKDMV
-1564 TFNLPTKTTQAIS
+1564 TFGTPTRIKQAAD

-1584 GKELTGEG
+1584 GKELTGEA
-1592 DGRERHSIVGT
+1592 DGRE
-1603 TGARALDKAEGT
+1603 AEQ
-1615 TVRMDN
+1615 
-1621 MDVAEEMETAG
+1621 DV
-1632 KDAETIW
+1632 K
-1639 MATGWERG
+1639 
-1647 ADGKWKYEVLE
+1647 
-1658 DFAYEEPRAKA
+1658 
-1669 ERLQEEYQQVQNEKE
+1669 
-1684 NIYRYLNR
+1684 
-1692 FPARGLTEQQKAIKK
+1692 
-1707 EQNARLKKLIRQGEQ
+1707 
-1722 LQDEI
+1722 
-1727 IESRSDTTLGELIG
+1727 
-1741 TDNNIIKAYPEL
+1741 
-1753 ASMPVSFVENSRFM
+1753 
-1767 DAGLKGAFDGE
+1767 
-1778 GIWINPT
+1778 
-1785 LENTAPTLLHEV
+1785 H
-1797 QHAIQRIEGFARG
+1797 
-1810 GNTGSVK
+1810 
-1817 TKADALRKDVRPL
+1817 
-1830 HEMMLDTPEWA
+1830 
-1841 ERQRLQNRWFDE
+1841 
-1853 TDAAEIAK
+1853 
-1861 IEQRVNEINESGVL
+1861 
-1875 DAIQS
+1875 
-1880 KRKQLQEKYGS
+1880 
-1891 DATVGKILGSPYAE
+1891 
-1905 DAEIWQQLPES
+1905 
-1916 FNDKYEAYRSL
+1916 
-1927 AGETEARNV
+1927 
-1936 SARLNMSEEE
+1936 
-1946 RRQTRPGKTEDV
+1946 
-1958 AREEQIVL
+1958 
-1966 EDEGREEQGVKYS
+1966 S
-1979 IPTQKPIGR
+1979 IPTQEPIGR

-1999 TDMKENADITP
+1999 TDMKENADIAP

-2131 GTILHLNSKLSSGFD
+2131 GSILHLNSKLSSGSD

-2156 PDLAPTSDN
+2156 PDLVPAPDN
-2165 RLVISSSL
+2165 RFNISPSL

-2200 SANKDTQSVSTM
+2200 SAGKGTQSVPTI
-2212 QTDKK
+2212 QTDKE

-2231 NEEVMHSISPI
+2231 NEGRS
-2242 EGYTYSEVIDMVQ
+2242 
-2255 NDVENIL
+2255 
-2262 SEEGA
+2262 
-2267 DNVEA
+2267 
-2272 VEFWAH
+2272 
-2278 GSRMR
+2278 
-2283 GNAKEDSDLDVV
+2283 
-2295 MFYKGNEK
+2295 
-2303 EDSLFNL
+2303 
-2310 INEHELAIDGIKV
+2310 
-2323 DVNPIRIS
+2323 
-2331 NEQDI
+2331 
-2336 ARYKEKSARYDQEMR
+2336 
-2351 FNLAG
+2351 
-2356 GKRFSIANRN
+2356 FSI
-2366 QEVFVS
+2366 
-2372 NAARAVE
+2372 
-2379 GIKQDKA
+2379 
-2386 TPQQWLAMIE
+2386 TP
-2396 KNGGLKAGEDK
+2396 
-2407 WLGLSDWLKGLD
+2407 
-2419 KKSVT
+2419 
-2424 KQEILDFINENMIQI
+2424 
-2439 EEVRYIDRGDKH
+2439 EVRA
-2451 KIRESMSDE
+2451 EM
-2460 QYSEFVETTGLI
+2460 
-2472 DPMRLNYTTEGLDNK
+2472 
-2487 QEIALTVPT
+2487 
-2496 IEPWNQ
+2496 
-2502 SDELHFGDAGE
+2502 DAI
-2513 GRAVA
+2513 VA
-2518 WVRFGETTDAEGKRV
+2518 E
-2533 LVIDEI
+2533 
-2539 QSKRHQEGREK
+2539 
-2550 GYESKEQKDADRR
+2550 
-2563 LKEYTNELTEKYGA
+2563 
-2577 RFYTSML
+2577 
-2584 PEERVRYNELSDI
+2584 
-2597 ANNVQRGQI
+2597 
-2606 PEAPFDKNWHE
+2606 
-2617 LAMKR
+2617 
-2622 MLRYAAENGFDKVA
+2622 
-2636 WTTGTQQAERYDLG
+2636 
-2650 HYINSLKSEEGFR
+2650 
-2663 EDGSLDIYADD
+2663 
-2674 EHICSVDESGIVID
+2674 
-2688 GDYKGRPLSDI
+2688 
-2699 VGVEPAKKLLK
+2699 
-2710 GKNATLTGN
+2710 
-2719 ELHFGGEGMK
+2719 
-2729 GFYDK
+2729 
-2734 MLPSFMN
+2734 
-2741 KYGKKWG
+2741 
-2748 AKVGEVTLPHLEE
+2748 
-2761 SAQHMWSV
+2761 
-2769 DVTPEMKESVM
+2769 
-2780 QGQVMFSLSAEEQNI
+2780 
-2795 VDTAK
+2795 AK
-2800 ANGTYMKAPN
+2800 ANGKYLKAPN
-2810 GEPTNLNEK
+2810 GEDTKLNPE
-2819 QWAQVRTKAFKEW
+2819 QWALVRTQNFKKW

-2837 NDPENASKIVD
+2837 NNPENASKIID
-2848 ENGEPMVVYHGSEED
+2848 ENGEPMVMYHGGTFGIKD
-2863 FNVFDKTKGRAN
+2863 FVPNGAMHFGSKVAAMERVLDTEWGKDNYSIKNSADGYSWEYA
-2875 MDIQGMFFTPWDDDA
+2875 DPDDA
-2890 RGYGSNV
+2890 DYDRSSGRTFASYEDALEDAVGSIDGV
-2897 RAFYLNIRK
+2897 RI
-2906 PANESTGYRALK
+2906 
-2918 KFQGQNGAGIKAREY
+2918 GQYYINAKNPMRVEDKDNTWEGAISIARETGADAIVY
-2933 LVSEG
+2933 E
-2938 YDGLNNEDQEFVA
+2938 NQFEDIGSDSYIA
-2951 FDPTQIKSATDNVGT
+2951 FSPTQIKSATDNVGT
-2966 FDAENADIRYSMPAR
+2966 FDAENADIRYSMPGYNIVSHIYGHPFTGAWQKFLQRAPKGVLKPGYGIIDESRLPEFADWYR
-2981 MKQLEKAENF
+2981 MLVPEAEEYKEF
-2991 IRRNLKAKRRGLSF
+2991 VSWFLKDA
-3005 EIYLPVKV
+3005 
-3013 ENEIRKRMGRD
+3013 
-3024 FESHNITING
+3024 
-3034 VAHGLNNHG
+3034 
-3043 VNGTKLTATSIPVTE
+3043 TATEKKHIQSV
-3058 ENATLI
+3058 
-3064 PYIMVAPDRVDKGS
+3064 MDRVDKIVDDYRRLAEGDNSVLSLENNARFSITPDILAANERFNEELDTLTQENADRMIFDLGTPSVYLKSAGVHDKPMKLYGS
-3078 TDASGR
+3078 KIIKKQKKHGFRLEELRNLPIAIADPIAVFDNHDEEGNRSILTELNTDAGNILVAISLGKGADIDFNII
-3084 ESVRFIKNLSNG
+3084 SSAFGKDTNKIVNWIKKGFGKYYNK
-3096 IVVVVEKE
+3096 EKALE
-3104 YKNSPDDMETIN
+3104 Y
-3116 IWADLS
+3116 LHL
-3122 SEAINAQQKAA
+3122 AA
-3133 PGIHVQ
+3133 PIAAASDNQELSDATKIVQ
-3139 NAILDIDVAKIRK
+3139 DFQNPPLPVD
-3152 DAEEAIRA
+3152 ESSQN
-3160 DVEYLQK
+3160 VE
-3167 QANAKSGEQKY
+3167 NAKSGEQKY

-3218 ATDIDRQIKYSEEY
+3218 AMDIDRQIKNSEEY

-3244 EEAASVALAGG
+3244 EEAASLALAGG

-3270 GAKSMLGWGEGERQ
+3270 GAKSMMGWGEGERQ

-3298 SVERMGEEVIEICSQ
+3298 SVEQMGEAVMDICSQ

-3318 DETDAMLGT
+3318 DENDAMAGT

-3397 QERSDDKNVIAWLY
+3397 QERSDDKNAIAWLY

-3421 TNAQAELEQLKRNGV
+3421 TNAQAELKQLKKKGV
-3436 PKTQYDAAYRALEQM
+3436 PKNQYDAAYRALEQM
-3451 KAKVKQT
+3451 KAKVKRT
-3458 QEMLDEATKE
+3458 QEKLDEATKE

-3474 QATRQRKANMRYK
+3474 QATRLKKANMRYK

-3513 KSTLNEIMRAVGNA
+3513 KNTLNEIMRAVGSA
-3527 DLSGMARLFGE
+3527 DLSGIARLFGE

-3617 RHNALGNLSQEQQEQ
+3617 SHNAKGNLSQEQQEQ
-3632 VDANKAKIEKLKAEL
+3632 VDANKAKIEELKAEL
-3647 SKELATNTANTE
+3647 GRELATNTASTE

-3665 IEKLTEQIDNGIRT
+3665 IEKLTEQIDKGLRT

-3714 RKQSELRT
+3714 RKLSEVRT
-3722 SWVALHDGNTPQD
+3722 NWVALHDGNIPKD
-3735 KREEYRQKRKA
+3735 KRAEYRQKRKA

-3780 TTGRASLKGK
+3780 TTGRANLKGK
-3790 VQEQLQRRKEFV
+3790 MQEQLQRRKEFV

-3843 FDYMLQKIATRTYG
+3843 FDYILQKIATRTYG

-3899 GKSYQDVMAD
+3899 GKSYQDVMAE

-3943 IYMLWRMRDGFS
+3943 IYMLWRMRDGYS

-3973 IGPDYIQWADWMQ
+3973 IGPDYIQWADWIQ
-3986 MEYLPM
+3986 TEYLPM

-4033 ATVSM
+4033 ATASM

-4096 FRNLLNTQEPGTF
+4096 FRNILNANEPGTF

-4123 QQPESAASKAFNDIL
+4123 QQPESAALKAFNDFM
-4138 NKLQKGLVSGNIAY
+4138 NKTQKGLVSGNIAY

-4167 IGYSQSPV
+4167 IGYSQSPE
-4175 YLAILAKNMLGGYLR
+4175 YLGMLAKNMFGGYIR
-4190 NLPVTMFPLIPVIGH
+4190 NLPTMMFPLIPGIGH

-4210 TVEETAKGMPYLDKY
+4210 TVEETAKGMPYIDKF
-4225 LGESFRWCMREFPD
+4225 LGETFRWCMREFPD

-4260 KLLDK
+4260 ELLDK
-4265 YTELGMSANVFIDA
+4265 YTEIGMSANVFIDA
-4279 VTVSVG
+4279 VTVSIG
-4285 LKSIYDYEMA
+4285 LKSIYDYEMEKA
-4295 KAAKRISKM
+4295 KKRIQKM
-4304 AEEMQMDEQ
+4304 AKEMQMDEQ
-4313 WTEEEMRKAS
+4313 WAEEEMRKAS

-4381 LRYMKGKKARRRM
+4381 LRYMKGKKARHRM
-4394 IEEYTR
+4394 TEEYTR
-4400 MFMQEGFAENEAKKK
+4400 MFMQEGFAENEAKKR
-4415 AISYLNSEARK
+4415 AISYVKSEARK

-4432 LEGYAMNVIWNLGS
+4432 LEGFAMNLIWNLGS
-4446 KGLLGFMTGG
+4446 KGLLGFMAGG

-4463 RTIGEWVW
+4463 RTTGEMVW
-4471 DGIKH
+4471 DGTKFVIN
-4476 VVKNTFGSAM
+4476 NTFGSAI
-4486 PFVNDALE
+4486 PFVDDALE

-4561 NSDDN
+4561 NDDEN

-4593 EEEFQRAIELAGRYN
+4593 EEEFQRAIELAGRYS

-4631 SDNATDEEKQRMRY
+4631 SDNATDEEKQRMHY
-4645 IEEMEER
+4645 IEDMEER

-4680 KIDQISKPEDTFAEK
+4680 KIDQISKPEETFAEK
-4695 VDRKKENAL
+4695 VGRMKENAL

-4709 DMGGYTYMKMAD
+4709 DMVGYTYMMMSD

-4741 VERQKDLF
+4741 VEQQKELF
-4749 EEYGSNS
+4749 EEYGSQS
-4756 AVYTRFMSEHG
+4756 GIYTRFMAEHG

-4781 AIQMRKRKMDEEGAD
+4781 AIQMRKRKMDEEGAN

-4801 EDIKELYKD
+4801 EEIKELYND
-4810 AQNI
+4810 ARNV

>member
-1 MDKNKDYMQNNDNT
+1 MNKNKDYMQNNDNT

-62 NTFSSRYSVTPQSNA
+62 NTFSSRYSVTPQGKA
-77 AQATQATART
+77 AQATQATVQA

-98 MQPEM
+98 MQPEV
-103 STIED
+103 STVED

-117 TTQTATQPAQAAQTT
+117 ENLKSDLFKPQS
-132 QVTAQPAQPAQA
+132 
-144 AQTTQTAAKTETPWT
+144 TETPSLLNVGAKPKDYL
-159 AEMMALARQHHLKET
+159 AEAGAKAMDDIRQERQAREYQ
-174 GEDPIAY
+174 
-181 MPRGYRTGKTGSDDE
+181 
-196 LLAAWYNETE
+196 
-206 DTRKQ
+206 
-211 LWDKQAELDV
+211 
-221 ADYKAD
+221 
-227 RDAVYAEQGKWDT
+227 
-240 QKAKQWREKM
+240 
-250 MATYRI
+250 
-256 DPMQEI
+256 
-262 PETYRAATEQK
+262 
-273 WGKKGSDEAV
+273 
-283 LAAWLNEK
+283 
-291 ENARQGQWNEQMQK
+291 
-305 QKQKY
+305 
-310 MEIMKPYTSSFG
+310 EIMKPYTSSFG

-382 EQTLYD
+382 EQTWYD
-388 PYAIVPEEYKALATQ
+388 PYAVVPEEYKALATQ
-403 KWGKEG
+403 QWGKEG

-436 SFFNEETANKM
+436 TFFNEETSNRM

-462 AKSAMSPMGYYN
+462 AKNAMSPMGYN

-482 RIVQDA
+482 RMVQDA

-500 KAEEIKQAYKNHQL
+500 KAEEIKQAYKSHQL

-549 DIADKMEKGEAL
+549 DIAEKMEKGEEL
-561 SQTEE
+561 TQTEE

-604 QMLASPMSGAS
+604 QMLASPLSGAS

-645 APVKKVVKGLV
+645 APVKKVAKGLV

-690 RANEEFNAGVQG
+690 RANEEFNAGVQA

-708 GTAFFKAG
+708 GTALFKAG
-716 VSTSM
+716 VSASM

-772 FHAIANNKWGQ
+772 FRAIANNKWGQ

-792 QNGMEWDGLLNEFLE
+792 QNGMEWDGLLNEYLE
-807 EVLNKVSN
+807 EVLNNASN

-854 IGGYARGN
+854 VGGYARGN

-881 EKWDAYTQALSQAD
+881 EKWEAYTQALSQAD

-909 DISKNQDKELARAQ
+909 KISKNQDKELAGEQ
-923 MSEAAAYM
+923 MSAAAAYM

-943 TEEADEGEQKTPAQK
+943 TEEADEEEQKTPAQK

-973 EEELD
+973 EEEMD
-978 VVEEMDESYSQLAG
+978 VVEEMDESYNQLAG
-992 HLEGTNVEDWLLQYG
+992 HLEGANVEEWLLQYG
-1007 ETAAKQLEAIRGSEL
+1007 ESAAKQLEAIRGSEL

-1032 YLTSTQRYEGLLL
+1032 YLTSAQRYEGLLL

-1108 VSHAAIEKV
+1108 VSHAAIDKV

-1140 EVVHRMQGA
+1140 EVVKRMQGA

-1191 VSAAPQ
+1191 VNAAPQ

-1237 TAAEAVAE
+1237 TAEAI
-1245 EAVAAEEELTEAQK
+1245 AAEEELTEAQK

-1264 MDESVPLED
+1264 MDESVSLED
-1273 RQAILD
+1273 RQAIVG
-1279 NNLGKAKESVS
+1279 NNVAQAKQ
-1290 AAKAEMEAL
+1290 AAMEAQA
-1299 EESKPKATEYTS
+1299 EVDSMTESKPKATDYTS
-1311 IAEFKQAQEEWKAQ
+1311 IAEFKQAQEQWKAQ
-1325 MQEKQQVLDL
+1325 MQEKQQALDL
-1335 AEQQEATWNEV
+1335 ARQQEATWSEV
-1346 KKGMVQPVE
+1346 QKGMIQPVE

-1374 EQRKEAGDYNQK
+1374 VQRAEAKNHNSK
-1386 HDTKALAEEL
+1386 HDIKALAKEV
-1396 GISAK
+1396 GVSAK

-1410 NQVGVKLNFAN
+1410 NQVGVKMNFAN

-1473 NAANWEAYKQAII
+1473 NAANWGAYKQAII

-1491 DTFDKRVKEQ
+1491 DAFDKRVKEQ

-1549 QSLASRIWNSLKSIA
+1549 QSLASRIWSSLKNMV
-1564 TFNLPTKTTQAIS
+1564 TLGLPTKTTQAVA

-1584 GKELTGEG
+1584 GKELTGEA

-1621 MDVAEEMETAG
+1621 MDVAEEMEAAG

-1669 ERLQEEYQQVQNEKE
+1669 ERLQDEYQQVQNEKE
-1684 NIYRYLNR
+1684 NIYRYLNML
-1692 FPARGLTEQQKAIKK
+1692 PARGLTEQQKAIKK
-1707 EQNARLKKLIRQGEQ
+1707 EQNTRLKKLIRQGEQ

-1727 IESRSDTTLGELIG
+1727 IESNFDTTLGELIG

-1753 ASMPVSFVENSRFM
+1753 ASMPVSFMANSRFM

-1817 TKADALRKDVRPL
+1817 TKADALREDVRPL

-1880 KRKQLQEKYGS
+1880 KRKQLQEKYGM
-1891 DATVGKILGSPYAE
+1891 DATVSKILGSPYAE

-1927 AGETEARNV
+1927 AGEAEARNV

-1958 AREEQIVL
+1958 AREEQTVKMFSLVDYQGNPLNDDGTLKVEEIHDIDDL
-1966 EDEGREEQGVKYS
+1966 TEEDFYNAYRNVMLPPLPQEVNDAINAQGKRVVIKKNIFGKNLGSHKDLTAQDGRNILRQALYS
-1979 IPTQKPIGR
+1979 PMLYGQNQKIKRPNNW
-1988 SLAADEAEILI
+1988 ILI
-1999 TDMKENADITP
+1999 HVAETNSAVVVEVAENKDAVEIINWHFLRGNSLEQKKRQAIKE
-2010 ELEFSIEN
+2010 
-2018 WLSEFGKDGLVTTP
+2018 G
-2032 IGKVKMGENQIA
+2032 
-2044 KLLNKNREKRFGLIR
+2044 GLIL
-2059 PTLQTPDVI
+2059 TLNRAAGNT
-2068 IEKHAPA
+2068 
-2075 EGAERESKFLFIK
+2075 
-2088 TFVKPDGSRFIHFE
+2088 
-2102 SVTVL
+2102 
-2107 KDGMDVSISSHEIG
+2107 
-2121 DKALRKEMQN
+2121 
-2131 GTILHLNSKLSSGFD
+2131 LNSLSS
-2146 KYLTKTPTER
+2146 
-2156 PDLAPTSDN
+2156 AS
-2165 RLVISSSL
+2165 
-2173 GGGVSPISHADDAAP
+2173 
-2188 AISLQSRNDDEL
+2188 
-2200 SANKDTQSVSTM
+2200 KDTQSVSTE

-2231 NEEVMHSISPI
+2231 NEKVASLPKN
-2242 EGYTYSEVIDMVQ
+2242 EG
-2255 NDVENIL
+2255 
-2262 SEEGA
+2262 
-2267 DNVEA
+2267 
-2272 VEFWAH
+2272 
-2278 GSRMR
+2278 
-2283 GNAKEDSDLDVV
+2283 
-2295 MFYKGNEK
+2295 
-2303 EDSLFNL
+2303 
-2310 INEHELAIDGIKV
+2310 
-2323 DVNPIRIS
+2323 
-2331 NEQDI
+2331 EQ
-2336 ARYKEKSARYDQEMR
+2336 A
-2351 FNLAG
+2351 L
-2356 GKRFSIANRN
+2356 FSI
-2366 QEVFVS
+2366 
-2372 NAARAVE
+2372 
-2379 GIKQDKA
+2379 
-2386 TPQQWLAMIE
+2386 
-2396 KNGGLKAGEDK
+2396 
-2407 WLGLSDWLKGLD
+2407 
-2419 KKSVT
+2419 
-2424 KQEILDFINENMIQI
+2424 
-2439 EEVRYIDRGDKH
+2439 
-2451 KIRESMSDE
+2451 
-2460 QYSEFVETTGLI
+2460 
-2472 DPMRLNYTTEGLDNK
+2472 
-2487 QEIALTVPT
+2487 
-2496 IEPWNQ
+2496 
-2502 SDELHFGDAGE
+2502 
-2513 GRAVA
+2513 
-2518 WVRFGETTDAEGKRV
+2518 
-2533 LVIDEI
+2533 
-2539 QSKRHQEGREK
+2539 
-2550 GYESKEQKDADRR
+2550 
-2563 LKEYTNELTEKYGA
+2563 
-2577 RFYTSML
+2577 
-2584 PEERVRYNELSDI
+2584 
-2597 ANNVQRGQI
+2597 
-2606 PEAPFDKNWHE
+2606 
-2617 LAMKR
+2617 
-2622 MLRYAAENGFDKVA
+2622 
-2636 WTTGTQQAERYDLG
+2636 
-2650 HYINSLKSEEGFR
+2650 
-2663 EDGSLDIYADD
+2663 
-2674 EHICSVDESGIVID
+2674 
-2688 GDYKGRPLSDI
+2688 
-2699 VGVEPAKKLLK
+2699 
-2710 GKNATLTGN
+2710 
-2719 ELHFGGEGMK
+2719 
-2729 GFYDK
+2729 
-2734 MLPSFMN
+2734 
-2741 KYGKKWG
+2741 
-2748 AKVGEVTLPHLEE
+2748 
-2761 SAQHMWSV
+2761 
-2769 DVTPEMKESVM
+2769 
-2780 QGQVMFSLSAEEQNI
+2780 SAEEQGI
-2795 VDTAK
+2795 IDAAK

-2810 GEPTNLNEK
+2810 GKPTNLNEK

-2837 NDPENASKIVD
+2837 KALRIAKLRGSTPIVVEFNGEYELNRDSAKQWMKDNLRGEYTNADTGEKIQISKVGINEVTAHGSKDEAHLKSLSAIPSMIEGAVFIEELTNSKEHDKYDSYRYYVCGLVIDGVDYTAKIVIGVKDGSRYYDHRLTEIEKGTLLDNLNGLSNSVAEMQNTSSSVGKDTKLISILQANASKIVD
-2848 ENGEPMVVYHGSEED
+2848 ENGEPMVVYHGGTFGIKEYVPNGAMHFGSKVAAMERVLDTEWGKD
-2863 FNVFDKTKGRAN
+2863 NYE
-2875 MDIQGMFFTPWDDDA
+2875 IQETSPGEYSWEYADPDDA
-2890 RGYGSNV
+2890 DYDRSSGRTFASYEN
-2897 RAFYLNIRK
+2897 
-2906 PANESTGYRALK
+2906 ALK
-2918 KFQGQNGAGIKAREY
+2918 DAVDSIDGVGIGQYYINAKNPMRVEDKDNAWEDAISIAQKAGADAIVYE
-2933 LVSEG
+2933 
-2938 YDGLNNEDQEFVA
+2938 NQFEDIGSDSYIA
-2951 FDPTQIKSATDNVGT
+2951 FSSSQIKSATDNVGT
-2966 FDAENADIRYSMPAR
+2966 FDAENADIRYSMPADILAANERFNEELDALTQENADR
-2981 MKQLEKAENF
+2981 MIFDLGTPSAYLKSAGVHSKPMKLYGSKIIKKQKKHGFKLEELRNLPIAIANPIAVFDNHDEEGNRAILTELNTDAGNILVAISLGKGADIDFNIISSAFGKDTNKIVNWINKGFGKYYNKEKALE
-2991 IRRNLKAKRRGLSF
+2991 
-3005 EIYLPVKV
+3005 YL
-3013 ENEIRKRMGRD
+3013 
-3024 FESHNITING
+3024 H
-3034 VAHGLNNHG
+3034 L
-3043 VNGTKLTATSIPVTE
+3043 
-3058 ENATLI
+3058 
-3064 PYIMVAPDRVDKGS
+3064 
-3078 TDASGR
+3078 
-3084 ESVRFIKNLSNG
+3084 
-3096 IVVVVEKE
+3096 
-3104 YKNSPDDMETIN
+3104 
-3116 IWADLS
+3116 
-3122 SEAINAQQKAA
+3122 AA
-3133 PGIHVQ
+3133 PIAAASDNQELSDATKIVQ
-3139 NAILDIDVAKIRK
+3139 DFQNPPILEDESSQNV
-3152 DAEEAIRA
+3152 
-3160 DVEYLQK
+3160 
-3167 QANAKSGEQKY
+3167 ANAKSGEQKY
-3178 SLPARPAT
+3178 SLPARPAI

-3218 ATDIDRQIKYSEEY
+3218 ATDIDRQIKNSEEY

-3244 EEAASVALAGG
+3244 EEAASMALAGT
-3255 KLLWNDHVDG
+3255 KLLWDDYTDG
-3265 TKVSK
+3265 SKVLK
-3270 GAKSMLGWGEGERQ
+3270 GVKSMMGWKEGERE
-3284 KFFAMFASKENGGV
+3284 KMFTMFASRKNGGV
-3298 SVERMGEEVIEICSQ
+3298 SLERVAEAVMQVCDE
-3313 YNIPV
+3313 YNIPY
-3318 DETDAMLGT
+3318 DETDAMAGMT
-3327 NAVLEVLQSAQRPS
+3327 AVMEVLGSAEKPS

-3362 QELLASERNR
+3362 QEMLSGERNR

-3436 PKTQYDAAYRALEQM
+3436 PKAQYDAAYRALEQM
-3451 KAKVKQT
+3451 KAKAKQI
-3458 QEMLDEATKE
+3458 QAKLDEVTRE
-3468 LRTAKG
+3468 LSAAKG

-3487 AKKGQWKQVFQKL
+3487 EKKGQWKQVFQKL

-3513 KSTLNEIMRAVGNA
+3513 KNTLNEIMRAVGSA

-3632 VDANKAKIEKLKAEL
+3632 IDANKAKIEELKAEL
-3647 SKELATNTANTE
+3647 DRELATNTASTE

-3665 IEKLTEQIDNGIRT
+3665 IEKLTEQIDKGIRT

-3700 TSYQDTAT
+3700 SSYQDTAT

-3780 TTGRASLKGK
+3780 TTGRANLKGK
-3790 VQEQLQRRKEFV
+3790 MQEQLQRRKEFV

-3843 FDYMLQKIATRTYG
+3843 FDYMLQKVATRTYG

-3899 GKSYQDVMAD
+3899 GKSYQDVMAE

-4033 ATVSM
+4033 ATASM

-4123 QQPESAASKAFNDIL
+4123 QQPESAALKAFNDVM
-4138 NKLQKGLVSGNIAY
+4138 NKTQKGLVSGNIAY

-4175 YLAILAKNMLGGYLR
+4175 YLSILAGNMLGGYLR
-4190 NLPVTMFPLIPVIGH
+4190 NIPVTMFPLIPGIGH

-4210 TVEETAKGMPYLDKY
+4210 TVEETAKGMPYIDLF
-4225 LGESFRWCMREFPD
+4225 LGETFRWCMREFPD

-4265 YTELGMSANVFIDA
+4265 YTAIGMSANVFIDA

-4285 LKSIYDYEMA
+4285 LKSIYDYEMK
-4295 KAAKRISKM
+4295 KAEKRIQKM
-4304 AEEMQMDEQ
+4304 AKEMQMDKQ
-4313 WTEEEMRKAS
+4313 WAEEELRKAS

-4394 IEEYTR
+4394 TEEYTR
-4400 MFMQEGFAENEAKKK
+4400 MFMQEGFAENEAKKR

-4432 LEGYAMNVIWNLGS
+4432 LEGYVMNVIWNLGS
-4446 KGLLGFMTGG
+4446 KGLLGFMAGG
-4456 GDDDDKE
+4456 GDDDKE

-4476 VVKNTFGSAM
+4476 VAKNTFGSAM

-4561 NSDDN
+4561 NSDEN
-4566 ILALML
+4566 TLALML
-4572 ILNSPHSNRIAVA
+4572 ILNSPHSNRMAVA

-4593 EEEFQRAIELAGRYN
+4593 EEEFQKAIELAGRYS
-4608 QPVWTFGREM
+4608 QPVWAFGREK
-4618 TDKVESDMAKWYL
+4618 TDKVESDMVKWYL
-4631 SDNATDEEKQRMRY
+4631 SDNATDEERQRMRY
-4645 IEEMEER
+4645 KEDIDEQ

-4658 VEDALEMF
+4658 VEDALELF
-4666 DEVSDTELRKKISS
+4666 DKVSDTELRKKISS
-4680 KIDQISKPEDTFAEK
+4680 KIDQISKPEETFAEK
-4695 VDRKKENAL
+4695 VDRRKENAL

-4709 DMGGYTYMKMAD
+4709 DMDGYTYMKMSD

-4756 AVYTRFMSEHG
+4756 AVYARFMAEHG
-4767 AEIRRYNTLKAYSR
+4767 AEIRRHNTLKAYSR
-4781 AIQMRKRKMDEEGAD
+4781 AIQARKRKMDEEGSD
-4796 VQALY
+4796 VQTLY
-4801 EDIKELYKD
+4801 EEIKELYND